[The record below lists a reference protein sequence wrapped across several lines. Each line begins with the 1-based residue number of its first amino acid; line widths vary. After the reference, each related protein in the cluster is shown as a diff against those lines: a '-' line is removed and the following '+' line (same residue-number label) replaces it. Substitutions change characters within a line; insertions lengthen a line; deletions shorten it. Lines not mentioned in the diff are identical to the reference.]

1 MKKIFLLLWFVLL
14 GLFEVQAYQFEKNG
28 IYYDIVNG
36 KAVVVSGDV
45 SYSGD
50 VVIPETVEY
59 DGQHYVVDSIGE
71 WAFNSCS
78 GLMSVKLPEK
88 LRAIGSL
95 AFTDCYGLT
104 SISFPVSLKVIGSG
118 AFQNCEGLTSVVFP
132 EGLTAVGDG
141 AFYGCDKLDSLSFP
155 ASMKMINWTAFCT
168 HRGNYGNSCSCE
180 HIRYVDVKD
189 LHTWMNSVRY
199 IGREQNPGFHL
210 YFPKAHLYIGGK
222 LLTHVVIPGD
232 VTEIKPYTFSGM
244 DCIKTVSM
252 QKGVENVGILAF
264 SGCRNLSSVSFSE
277 GLKEIS
283 SNAFKNCASL
293 SSVFFS
299 EGLEKIDNYAF
310 ENCGSLTSVA
320 FPEGLTGIE
329 DAAFYGCD
337 KLDSLS
343 FPASMKTINWT
354 AFCTHRGNYGDS
366 CSCEHIRYVN
376 VKDLHTWINSVRY
389 VKLEYGSPHLYF
401 PKAHLYMGGKLLT
414 HVVIPGDVTEIKPYT
429 FSGMD
434 CIKTVSMQKGVENV
448 GILAFSGCRNLSSV
462 SFSEGLKE
470 ISSNAFKNCASL
482 SSVFFSEGL
491 EKIDNYAFENCGS
504 LTSVAFPEGLTGI
517 EDAAFYGCDKL
528 DSLSFPAS
536 MKTINWTAFCTHRGN
551 YGDSCSCEHIR
562 YVNVKDLHTWI
573 NSVRYVKLEYG
584 SPHLYFPKA
593 HLYMGGKLL
602 THVVIPDDIAEVKPY
617 TFSGMDSIRTVSM
630 QKGVENVGK
639 QVFSGCRNLS
649 FVSFSDGF
657 EEIGE
662 YAFNG
667 CNSLHSVKLP
677 ASIKK
682 LGYSAFNDQGV
693 EIELY
698 ALVPPI
704 GGSSSLGDNLVYVP
718 ESSIEA
724 YRTAWSD
731 KVNDILCLGRQHDWD
746 VTVEAEDKSSA
757 VLQAVGGV
765 SDNEAARNVVRLKVS
780 GTVNSY
786 DFMVMRNKMTCLR
799 ELDLTDAHV
808 VYNPYEH
815 YQGYHSWNDSLPDYA
830 FYRKDLRVCRLPQ
843 NIVYIGRN
851 AFSRCSRLTD
861 MDIPE
866 KVQEIG
872 DAAFEGCNRL
882 ENVKFSEGLEF
893 IRSEAFAECALH
905 DTIIFPRTLKHI
917 SYSAFRSN
925 GLRAVKFP
933 TGLEQIEGAA
943 FSYCSGLS
951 EVRFP
956 SSILNVGSDA
966 FGNCDNIKDV
976 YTYIID
982 PLQLDQTTFSA
993 EVFKNATLHVPETAQ
1008 NNYYWD
1014 TQWSQFPSIVMF
1026 NEPYEYFYL
1035 NKDLVIDEETPRL
1048 EGGTIFGIGEVQ
1060 GPDADLNPGSGLVV
1074 EGSESQD
1081 LGDVHLKDDG
1091 NGNGASVIGQGNKD
1105 GHCNINAKNLHID
1118 IQVEANRWYFFCFP
1132 YPIDK
1137 KNIKYDGSYV
1147 LRWYDGAERAQHGRG
1162 GWKDWTAD
1170 KLTAGVGYIFQGS
1183 QSGTLTFQ
1191 VPDAKFDG
1199 DNRDILLQ
1207 SHGAD
1212 EVQDAGWNFVGNPYT
1227 SYFDLQDLGYD
1238 YPVTIWNGWSYEA
1251 YNPQDDDYV
1260 LYPYQAFF
1268 VQKPNAEDGIT
1279 FHAAHRKTKLQ
1290 SEAARRANVAPRR
1303 MRRAAG
1309 VERRLVNLTLSDGK
1323 VTDKTRVVFNAR
1335 KREAYEVG
1343 CDAAKFMAEGVPQ
1356 LYSLDG
1362 QGVKYA
1368 INERPEGNGVVSLG
1382 YEVQAAGNYTIGLTR
1397 ADVGVMLKD
1406 KLTGAS
1412 HDFSEGDYMFSS
1424 EAGTFHDRFLL
1435 VKSAS
1440 ATGVNG
1446 VFAAG
1451 EAVVDVENGTIAVSG
1466 SDGLRTTVTALSG
1479 ILMGTIDGNG
1489 CLDVRPGVYVVNV
1502 GGQARKVVVR

>member
-1 MKKIFLLLWFVLL
+1 MDTLSFL
-14 GLFEVQAYQFEKNG
+14 GRM
-28 IYYDIVNG
+28 
-36 KAVVVSGDV
+36 
-45 SYSGD
+45 
-50 VVIPETVEY
+50 
-59 DGQHYVVDSIGE
+59 DSIN
-71 WAFNSCS
+71 WN
-78 GLMSVKLPEK
+78 
-88 LRAIGSL
+88 
-95 AFTDCYGLT
+95 AFTD
-104 SISFPVSLKVIGSG
+104 
-118 AFQNCEGLTSVVFP
+118 
-132 EGLTAVGDG
+132 
-141 AFYGCDKLDSLSFP
+141 
-155 ASMKMINWTAFCT
+155 
-168 HRGNYGNSCSCE
+168 GNSANQN
-180 HIRYVDVKD
+180 IKRVYIND
-189 LHTWMNSVRY
+189 LSTWLNSQRY
-199 IGREQNPGFHL
+199 IDIKIVGYEALSAPEAVL
-210 YFPKAHLYIGGK
+210 YLDGK
-222 LLTHVVIPGD
+222 LLTDMVVPEG
-232 VTEIKPYTFSGM
+232 VKEIKPYTFYGM
-244 DCIKTVSM
+244 DSIRSVTLPKT
-252 QKGVENVGILAF
+252 
-264 SGCRNLSSVSFSE
+264 
-277 GLKEIS
+277 LKNIAKS
-283 SNAFKNCASL
+283 
-293 SSVFFS
+293 
-299 EGLEKIDNYAF
+299 AF
-310 ENCGSLTSVA
+310 ENCVSLTSVA

-376 VKDLHTWINSVRY
+376 VKDLHTWINSERWNY
-389 VKLEYGSPHLYF
+389 REYDSHTFFPHAQLY
-401 PKAHLYMGGKLLT
+401 LDGTLLT
-414 HVVIPGDVTEIKPYT
+414 KIVVPEGVEEIKSNT
-429 FSGMD
+429 F
-434 CIKTVSMQKGVENV
+434 
-448 GILAFSGCRNLSSV
+448 
-462 SFSEGLKE
+462 
-470 ISSNAFKNCASL
+470 
-482 SSVFFSEGL
+482 
-491 EKIDNYAFENCGS
+491 CG
-504 LTSVAFPEGLTGI
+504 
-517 EDAAFYGCDKL
+517 L
-528 DSLSFPAS
+528 DSLV
-536 MKTINWTAFCTHRGN
+536 
-551 YGDSCSCEHIR
+551 Y
-562 YVNVKDLHTWI
+562 
-573 NSVRYVKLEYG
+573 
-584 SPHLYFPKA
+584 
-593 HLYMGGKLL
+593 
-602 THVVIPDDIAEVKPY
+602 
-617 TFSGMDSIRTVSM
+617 
-630 QKGVENVGK
+630 
-639 QVFSGCRNLS
+639 
-649 FVSFSDGF
+649 
-657 EEIGE
+657 
-662 YAFNG
+662 
-667 CNSLHSVKLP
+667 VKLP

-682 LGYSAFNDQGV
+682 LGHSIFNDQGV
-693 EIELY
+693 DVDLY
-698 ALVPPI
+698 ALVPPQ
-704 GGSSSLGDNLVYVP
+704 LEGDNPFGENLVYVP

-882 ENVKFSEGLEF
+882 ENVKFSERLEF

-956 SSILNVGSDA
+956 SSVLNVGSDA

-982 PLQLDQTTFSA
+982 PLELDQTTFSA

-1048 EGGTIFGIGEVQ
+1048 EGDTIFGTGEVQ

-1268 VQKPNAEDGIT
+1268 VQKPNAEDAIT

-1303 MRRAAG
+1303 IRRAAG

-1335 KREAYEVG
+1335 RREAYEVG

-1362 QGVKYA
+1362 QSVKYA

-1382 YEVQAAGNYTIGLTR
+1382 YEVQVAGNYTIGLTR

-1424 EAGTFHDRFLL
+1424 EVGTFHDRFLL

-1466 SDGLRTTVTALSG
+1466 ADGLRTTVTALSG
-1479 ILMGTIDGNG
+1479 ILMGIIDGNG
-1489 CLDVRPGVYVVNV
+1489 SLDVRPGVYVVNV

>member
-14 GLFEVQAYQFEKNG
+14 GLSKVQAYQFEKNG

-36 KAVVVSGDV
+36 KAVVVSGGSV
-45 SYSGD
+45 MYSGD
-50 VVIPETVEY
+50 VVIPETVEFG
-59 DGQHYVVDSIGE
+59 GQHYVVDSIGE
-71 WAFNSCS
+71 WAFNACS

-88 LRAIGSL
+88 LRVIGRL
-95 AFTDCYGLT
+95 AFVDCYGLT
-104 SISFPVSLKVIGSG
+104 SISFPASLKVIGDG
-118 AFQNCEGLTSVVFP
+118 AFQNCDGLTSLSFPEGMTQIGDGAFQRCGRLETLFFPSTMKSIDWGVFCESHENEYGGGECTCDSIRRIEIKGIATWFNSNRFTERNHHVAAPYADLYVNGDLLTDIVLPDTMARIRPALFYGCKKLHSVVFP
-132 EGLTAVGDG
+132 NNL
-141 AFYGCDKLDSLSFP
+141 K
-155 ASMKMINWTAFCT
+155 
-168 HRGNYGNSCSCE
+168 
-180 HIRYVDVKD
+180 
-189 LHTWMNSVRY
+189 
-199 IGREQNPGFHL
+199 
-210 YFPKAHLYIGGK
+210 
-222 LLTHVVIPGD
+222 VID
-232 VTEIKPYTFSGM
+232 
-244 DCIKTVSM
+244 DC
-252 QKGVENVGILAF
+252 
-264 SGCRNLSSVSFSE
+264 
-277 GLKEIS
+277 
-283 SNAFKNCASL
+283 
-293 SSVFFS
+293 
-299 EGLEKIDNYAF
+299 AF
-310 ENCGSLTSVA
+310 ENCTGIENLELPQGLDSIKSSAFSRCKGVKYVNLPQELKYIGMMAFGSCTELISVSFPNKLENIAYGAFESCKSLQSVVLPEGLKSIESCAFQNCISLTSVKLPSTLRFIGDCA
-320 FPEGLTGIE
+320 FNQ
-329 DAAFYGCD
+329 C
-337 KLDSLS
+337 
-343 FPASMKTINWT
+343 
-354 AFCTHRGNYGDS
+354 
-366 CSCEHIRYVN
+366 
-376 VKDLHTWINSVRY
+376 
-389 VKLEYGSPHLYF
+389 
-401 PKAHLYMGGKLLT
+401 
-414 HVVIPGDVTEIKPYT
+414 
-429 FSGMD
+429 
-434 CIKTVSMQKGVENV
+434 NV
-448 GILAFSGCRNLSSV
+448 G
-462 SFSEGLKE
+462 
-470 ISSNAFKNCASL
+470 
-482 SSVFFSEGL
+482 
-491 EKIDNYAFENCGS
+491 FE
-504 LTSVAFPEGLTGI
+504 F
-517 EDAAFYGCDKL
+517 
-528 DSLSFPAS
+528 
-536 MKTINWTAFCTHRGN
+536 
-551 YGDSCSCEHIR
+551 
-562 YVNVKDLHTWI
+562 
-573 NSVRYVKLEYG
+573 
-584 SPHLYFPKA
+584 
-593 HLYMGGKLL
+593 
-602 THVVIPDDIAEVKPY
+602 
-617 TFSGMDSIRTVSM
+617 
-630 QKGVENVGK
+630 
-639 QVFSGCRNLS
+639 
-649 FVSFSDGF
+649 
-657 EEIGE
+657 
-662 YAFNG
+662 
-667 CNSLHSVKLP
+667 
-677 ASIKK
+677 ASI
-682 LGYSAFNDQGV
+682 
-693 EIELY
+693 
-698 ALVPPI
+698 VPPTI
-704 GGSSSLGDNLVYVP
+704 EGMNPLGDEDNLLYVP
-718 ESSIEA
+718 EEGIEA

-731 KVNDILCLGRQHDWD
+731 KVNDILCLERQHDWD
-746 VTVEAEDKSSA
+746 VMVEAEEKSSA

-786 DFMVMRNKMTCLR
+786 DFMVMRNKMTSLR

-830 FYRKDLRVCRLPQ
+830 FYRKELRVCKLPQ
-843 NIVYIGRN
+843 SITYIGQS
-851 AFSRCSRLTD
+851 AFSECRKLTG

-872 DAAFEGCNRL
+872 YAAFTGCNCL
-882 ENVKFSEGLEF
+882 KEVEFHEGLERIGSDGF
-893 IRSEAFAECALH
+893 SNCALQ
-905 DTIIFPRTLKHI
+905 DTIVFPQTLKHI
-917 SYSAFRSN
+917 SYNAFGMN
-925 GLRAVKFP
+925 GSLKAVKFP
-933 TGLEQIEGAA
+933 VGLESIESSA
-943 FSYCSGLS
+943 FNNCSGLS

-956 SSILNVGSDA
+956 ASVLSVGSDA
-966 FGNCDNIKDV
+966 FMMCDNIKDV

-993 EVFKNATLHVPETAQ
+993 EVFKNAMLHVPETAQ

-1048 EGGTIFGIGEVQ
+1048 EGDTISGTGEVQ

-1091 NGNGASVIGQGNKD
+1091 NGNGASVIGQGDKD

-1162 GWKDWTAD
+1162 GWKDWAAG

-1199 DNRDILLQ
+1199 ENRDILLQ

-1412 HDFSEGDYMFSS
+1412 HDFSEGDYVFSS

-1466 SDGLRTTVTALSG
+1466 AAGLRTTVTALSG
-1479 ILMGTIDGNG
+1479 ILMGIIDGNG
-1489 CLDVRPGVYVVNV
+1489 SLDVRPGVYVVNV

>member
-320 FPEGLTGIE
+320 FPEGLTEIE
-329 DAAFYGCD
+329 ERAFYGCD

-343 FPASMKTINWT
+343 FPASMKAINWT
-354 AFCTHRGNYGDS
+354 AFCTY
-366 CSCEHIRYVN
+366 
-376 VKDLHTWINSVRY
+376 
-389 VKLEYGSPHLYF
+389 
-401 PKAHLYMGGKLLT
+401 
-414 HVVIPGDVTEIKPYT
+414 
-429 FSGMD
+429 
-434 CIKTVSMQKGVENV
+434 
-448 GILAFSGCRNLSSV
+448 
-462 SFSEGLKE
+462 
-470 ISSNAFKNCASL
+470 
-482 SSVFFSEGL
+482 
-491 EKIDNYAFENCGS
+491 
-504 LTSVAFPEGLTGI
+504 
-517 EDAAFYGCDKL
+517 
-528 DSLSFPAS
+528 
-536 MKTINWTAFCTHRGN
+536 RGN

-718 ESSIEA
+718 ESCIEA

-731 KVNDILCLGRQHDWD
+731 KVNDILCLGRQHDWN

-830 FYRKDLRVCRLPQ
+830 FYRKDLRVCRLPK

-956 SSILNVGSDA
+956 SSVLNVGNDA

-982 PLQLDQTTFSA
+982 PLELDQTTFSA

-1014 TQWSQFPSIVMF
+1014 TQWSQFRSLVEF

-1048 EGGTIFGIGEVQ
+1048 EGDTIPGTSEVQ

-1137 KNIKYDGSYV
+1137 KNVKYAGSYV

-1268 VQKPNAEDGIT
+1268 VQKPNAEDAIT

-1290 SEAARRANVAPRR
+1290 SEAARRVNVAPRR

-1382 YEVQAAGNYTIGLTR
+1382 YEVQVAGNYTIGLTR

-1412 HDFSEGDYMFSS
+1412 HDFSEGDYAFFS

-1466 SDGLRTTVTALSG
+1466 ADGLRTTVTALSG

>member
-14 GLFEVQAYQFEKNG
+14 GLSKVQAYQFEKNG

-36 KAVVVSGDV
+36 KAVVVSGGSV
-45 SYSGD
+45 MYSGD
-50 VVIPETVEY
+50 VVIPETVEFG
-59 DGQHYVVDSIGE
+59 GQHYVVDSIGE
-71 WAFNSCS
+71 WAFNACS

-88 LRAIGSL
+88 LRVIGRL
-95 AFTDCYGLT
+95 AFVDCYGLT
-104 SISFPVSLKVIGSG
+104 SISFPASLKVIGDG
-118 AFQNCEGLTSVVFP
+118 AFQNCDGLTSLSFPEGMTQIGDGAFQRCGRLETLFFPSTMKSIDWGVFCESHENEYGGGECTCDSIRRIEIKGIATWFNSNRFTERNHHVAAPYADLYVNGDLLTDIVLPDTMARIRPALFYGCKKLHSVVFP
-132 EGLTAVGDG
+132 NNLKVIDDC
-141 AFYGCDKLDSLSFP
+141 AFENCTGIENLELPQGLDSIKS
-155 ASMKMINWTAFCT
+155 SAFSRCK
-168 HRGNYGNSCSCE
+168 GVK
-180 HIRYVDVKD
+180 YVNLPQELK
-189 LHTWMNSVRY
+189 Y
-199 IGREQNPGFHL
+199 IGMMAFGSC
-210 YFPKAHLYIGGK
+210 
-222 LLTHVVIPGD
+222 
-232 VTEIKPYTFSGM
+232 TELI
-244 DCIKTVSM
+244 
-252 QKGVENVGILAF
+252 
-264 SGCRNLSSVSFSE
+264 SVSFPNKLENIAYGAFESCKSLQSVVLSE
-277 GLKEIS
+277 GLKSIES
-283 SNAFKNCASL
+283 CAFQNC
-293 SSVFFS
+293 
-299 EGLEKIDNYAF
+299 I
-310 ENCGSLTSVA
+310 SLTSVKLPSTLRFIGDCA
-320 FPEGLTGIE
+320 FNQ
-329 DAAFYGCD
+329 C
-337 KLDSLS
+337 
-343 FPASMKTINWT
+343 
-354 AFCTHRGNYGDS
+354 
-366 CSCEHIRYVN
+366 
-376 VKDLHTWINSVRY
+376 
-389 VKLEYGSPHLYF
+389 
-401 PKAHLYMGGKLLT
+401 
-414 HVVIPGDVTEIKPYT
+414 
-429 FSGMD
+429 
-434 CIKTVSMQKGVENV
+434 NV
-448 GILAFSGCRNLSSV
+448 G
-462 SFSEGLKE
+462 
-470 ISSNAFKNCASL
+470 
-482 SSVFFSEGL
+482 
-491 EKIDNYAFENCGS
+491 FE
-504 LTSVAFPEGLTGI
+504 F
-517 EDAAFYGCDKL
+517 
-528 DSLSFPAS
+528 
-536 MKTINWTAFCTHRGN
+536 
-551 YGDSCSCEHIR
+551 
-562 YVNVKDLHTWI
+562 
-573 NSVRYVKLEYG
+573 
-584 SPHLYFPKA
+584 
-593 HLYMGGKLL
+593 
-602 THVVIPDDIAEVKPY
+602 
-617 TFSGMDSIRTVSM
+617 
-630 QKGVENVGK
+630 
-639 QVFSGCRNLS
+639 
-649 FVSFSDGF
+649 
-657 EEIGE
+657 
-662 YAFNG
+662 
-667 CNSLHSVKLP
+667 
-677 ASIKK
+677 ASI
-682 LGYSAFNDQGV
+682 
-693 EIELY
+693 
-698 ALVPPI
+698 VPPTI
-704 GGSSSLGDNLVYVP
+704 EGMNPLGDEDNLLYVP
-718 ESSIEA
+718 EEGIEA

-731 KVNDILCLGRQHDWD
+731 KVNDILCLERQHDWD
-746 VTVEAEDKSSA
+746 VMVEAEEKSSA

-786 DFMVMRNKMTCLR
+786 DFMVMRNKMTSLR

-830 FYRKDLRVCRLPQ
+830 FYRKELRVCKLPQ
-843 NIVYIGRN
+843 SITYIGQS
-851 AFSRCSRLTD
+851 AFSECRKLTG

-872 DAAFEGCNRL
+872 YAAFTGCNCL
-882 ENVKFSEGLEF
+882 KEVEFHEGLER
-893 IRSEAFAECALH
+893 IGSEGFSNCALQ
-905 DTIIFPRTLKHI
+905 DTIVFPQTLKHI
-917 SYSAFRSN
+917 SYNAFGMN
-925 GLRAVKFP
+925 GSLKAVKFP
-933 TGLEQIEGAA
+933 VGLESIESSA
-943 FSYCSGLS
+943 FNNCSGLS

-956 SSILNVGSDA
+956 ASVLSVGSDA
-966 FGNCDNIKDV
+966 FMMCDNIKDV

-993 EVFKNATLHVPETAQ
+993 EVFKNAMLHVPETAQ

-1048 EGGTIFGIGEVQ
+1048 EGDTISGTGEVQ

-1091 NGNGASVIGQGNKD
+1091 NGNGASVIGQGDKD

-1162 GWKDWTAD
+1162 GWKDWAAG

-1199 DNRDILLQ
+1199 ENRDILLQ

-1412 HDFSEGDYMFSS
+1412 HDFSEGDYVFSS

-1466 SDGLRTTVTALSG
+1466 AAGLRTTVTALSG
-1479 ILMGTIDGNG
+1479 ILMGIIDGNG
-1489 CLDVRPGVYVVNV
+1489 SLDVRPGVYVVNV

>member
-1 MKKIFLLLWFVLL
+1 MTSLSFPEGITQIGDGAFQRCGRLETLFFPSTMKSIDWGVFCESHENEYGGGECTCDSIRRIEIKGIATWFNSNRFTERNHHVAAPYADLYVNGDLLT
-14 GLFEVQAYQFEKNG
+14 
-28 IYYDIVNG
+28 DIVLPDTMARIRPALFYG
-36 KAVVVSGDV
+36 CKKLHSVVFPNNLKVIDDCAFENCTGIENLELPQGLDCIKSSAFSRCKGVKYVNLPQELKYIGMMAFGSCTELISVSFPNKLENIAYGAFE
-45 SYSGD
+45 SCKSLQS
-50 VVIPETVEY
+50 VVLPE
-59 DGQHYVVDSIGE
+59 GLKSIE
-71 WAFNSCS
+71 SCAFQNCIS
-78 GLMSVKLPEK
+78 LTSVKLPST
-88 LRAIGSL
+88 LRFIDDC
-95 AFTDCYGLT
+95 AFNQC
-104 SISFPVSLKVIGSG
+104 
-118 AFQNCEGLTSVVFP
+118 
-132 EGLTAVGDG
+132 
-141 AFYGCDKLDSLSFP
+141 
-155 ASMKMINWTAFCT
+155 
-168 HRGNYGNSCSCE
+168 
-180 HIRYVDVKD
+180 
-189 LHTWMNSVRY
+189 
-199 IGREQNPGFHL
+199 
-210 YFPKAHLYIGGK
+210 
-222 LLTHVVIPGD
+222 
-232 VTEIKPYTFSGM
+232 
-244 DCIKTVSM
+244 
-252 QKGVENVGILAF
+252 NVG
-264 SGCRNLSSVSFSE
+264 
-277 GLKEIS
+277 
-283 SNAFKNCASL
+283 
-293 SSVFFS
+293 
-299 EGLEKIDNYAF
+299 F
-310 ENCGSLTSVA
+310 E
-320 FPEGLTGIE
+320 F
-329 DAAFYGCD
+329 
-337 KLDSLS
+337 
-343 FPASMKTINWT
+343 
-354 AFCTHRGNYGDS
+354 
-366 CSCEHIRYVN
+366 
-376 VKDLHTWINSVRY
+376 
-389 VKLEYGSPHLYF
+389 
-401 PKAHLYMGGKLLT
+401 
-414 HVVIPGDVTEIKPYT
+414 
-429 FSGMD
+429 
-434 CIKTVSMQKGVENV
+434 
-448 GILAFSGCRNLSSV
+448 
-462 SFSEGLKE
+462 
-470 ISSNAFKNCASL
+470 
-482 SSVFFSEGL
+482 
-491 EKIDNYAFENCGS
+491 
-504 LTSVAFPEGLTGI
+504 
-517 EDAAFYGCDKL
+517 
-528 DSLSFPAS
+528 
-536 MKTINWTAFCTHRGN
+536 
-551 YGDSCSCEHIR
+551 
-562 YVNVKDLHTWI
+562 
-573 NSVRYVKLEYG
+573 
-584 SPHLYFPKA
+584 
-593 HLYMGGKLL
+593 
-602 THVVIPDDIAEVKPY
+602 
-617 TFSGMDSIRTVSM
+617 
-630 QKGVENVGK
+630 
-639 QVFSGCRNLS
+639 
-649 FVSFSDGF
+649 
-657 EEIGE
+657 
-662 YAFNG
+662 
-667 CNSLHSVKLP
+667 
-677 ASIKK
+677 ASI
-682 LGYSAFNDQGV
+682 
-693 EIELY
+693 
-698 ALVPPI
+698 VPPTI
-704 GGSSSLGDNLVYVP
+704 EGMNPLGDEDNLLYVP
-718 ESSIEA
+718 EEGIEA

-731 KVNDILCLGRQHDWD
+731 KVNDILCLERQHDWD
-746 VTVEAEDKSSA
+746 VTVEAEEKSSA

-786 DFMVMRNKMTCLR
+786 DFMVMRNKMTSLR

-815 YQGYHSWNDSLPDYA
+815 YQDCHSWNDSLPDYA
-830 FYRKDLRVCRLPQ
+830 FYRKELRVCKLPKS
-843 NIVYIGRN
+843 VTYIGQY
-851 AFSRCSRLTD
+851 AFSECRKLTN

-872 DAAFEGCNRL
+872 GYAFYGCNQL
-882 ENVKFSEGLEF
+882 KEVGFQEGLER
-893 IRSEAFAECALH
+893 IGSDAFSNCALQ
-905 DTIIFPRTLKHI
+905 DTIVFPQTLKHI
-917 SYSAFRSN
+917 SYNAFGMN
-925 GLRAVKFP
+925 GNLKAVKFP
-933 TGLEQIEGAA
+933 VGLEYIEGSA
-943 FSYCSGLS
+943 FNNCSGLS

-956 SSILNVGSDA
+956 ASVLSVGSAA
-966 FGNCDNIKDV
+966 FEYCNSIKDV

-1014 TQWSQFPSIVMF
+1014 TQWSQFPSIVTF

-1048 EGGTIFGIGEVQ
+1048 EGDTIPGTGEVQ

-1091 NGNGASVIGQGNKD
+1091 NGNGASVIGQGDKD

-1162 GWKDWTAD
+1162 GWKDWAAG

-1199 DNRDILLQ
+1199 ENRDILLQ

-1335 KREAYEVG
+1335 KRETYEVG

-1412 HDFSEGDYMFSS
+1412 HDFSEGDYVFSS

-1466 SDGLRTTVTALSG
+1466 ADGLRTTVTALSG
-1479 ILMGTIDGNG
+1479 ILMGIIDGNG
-1489 CLDVRPGVYVVNV
+1489 SLDVRPGVYVVNV

>member
-14 GLFEVQAYQFEKNG
+14 GLSKVQAYEFEKNG

-36 KAVVVSGDV
+36 KAVVVSGGSV
-45 SYSGD
+45 MYSGD
-50 VVIPETVEY
+50 VVIPETVEFG
-59 DGQHYVVDSIGE
+59 GQHYVVDSIGE
-71 WAFNSCS
+71 WAFNACS

-88 LRAIGSL
+88 LRVIGRL
-95 AFTDCYGLT
+95 AFVDCYGLT
-104 SISFPVSLKVIGSG
+104 SISFPASLKVIGDG
-118 AFQNCEGLTSVVFP
+118 AFNVCTGIENLELPQGLDSIKSSAFSGCKRLKDMHLPQELKYIGMGAFGGCEELISVSFPRKLENIAYGAFDGCKSLTSVIFP
-132 EGLTAVGDG
+132 EGLKTIGDY
-141 AFYGCDKLDSLSFP
+141 AFANCDKLDSLSFP
-155 ASMKMINWTAFCT
+155 ASLNTINWNAFCT
-168 HRGNYGNSCSCE
+168 HWSYDSPCCCE

-189 LHTWMNSVRY
+189 LHTWVNSDCRY
-199 IGREQNPGFHL
+199 DTYDRVYL
-210 YFPKAHLYIGGK
+210 PKAQLYLDGT
-222 LLTHVVIPGD
+222 LLTEAVIPEG
-232 VTEIKPYTFSGM
+232 VEEIKPYTF
-244 DCIKTVSM
+244 
-252 QKGVENVGILAF
+252 
-264 SGCRNLSSVSFSE
+264 
-277 GLKEIS
+277 
-283 SNAFKNCASL
+283 
-293 SSVFFS
+293 
-299 EGLEKIDNYAF
+299 Y
-310 ENCGSLTSVA
+310 
-320 FPEGLTGIE
+320 
-329 DAAFYGCD
+329 
-337 KLDSLS
+337 
-343 FPASMKTINWT
+343 
-354 AFCTHRGNYGDS
+354 
-366 CSCEHIRYVN
+366 
-376 VKDLHTWINSVRY
+376 
-389 VKLEYGSPHLYF
+389 
-401 PKAHLYMGGKLLT
+401 
-414 HVVIPGDVTEIKPYT
+414 
-429 FSGMD
+429 
-434 CIKTVSMQKGVENV
+434 
-448 GILAFSGCRNLSSV
+448 
-462 SFSEGLKE
+462 
-470 ISSNAFKNCASL
+470 
-482 SSVFFSEGL
+482 
-491 EKIDNYAFENCGS
+491 
-504 LTSVAFPEGLTGI
+504 
-517 EDAAFYGCDKL
+517 
-528 DSLSFPAS
+528 
-536 MKTINWTAFCTHRGN
+536 
-551 YGDSCSCEHIR
+551 
-562 YVNVKDLHTWI
+562 
-573 NSVRYVKLEYG
+573 
-584 SPHLYFPKA
+584 
-593 HLYMGGKLL
+593 
-602 THVVIPDDIAEVKPY
+602 
-617 TFSGMDSIRTVSM
+617 GMDSLALVRLPTSIN
-630 QKGVENVGK
+630 K
-639 QVFSGCRNLS
+639 
-649 FVSFSDGF
+649 
-657 EEIGE
+657 IGMF
-662 YAFNG
+662 AFN
-667 CNSLHSVKLP
+667 
-677 ASIKK
+677 A
-682 LGYSAFNDQGV
+682 QGV
-693 EIELY
+693 EFELY
-698 ALVPPI
+698 ALVPPQRE
-704 GGSSSLGDNLVYVP
+704 SSSLGENLVYVP
-718 ESSIEA
+718 ESCIEV

-731 KVNDILCLGRQHDWD
+731 KVNDILCLERQHDWD
-746 VTVEAEDKSSA
+746 VTVEAEEKSSA

-830 FYRKDLRVCRLPQ
+830 FYQKNLRICKLPK
-843 NIVYIGRN
+843 NIVYIGQYALGECRN
-851 AFSRCSRLTD
+851 LTN
-861 MDIPE
+861 MDIP
-866 KVQEIG
+866 KSVQGIGNYAFGNCGKLKDVEFHNGLEWIG
-872 DAAFEGCNRL
+872 DYSFGY
-882 ENVKFSEGLEF
+882 
-893 IRSEAFAECALH
+893 CALH
-905 DTIIFPRTLKHI
+905 DTIVFPQTLKRVL
-917 SYSAFRSN
+917 SGAFQDNSN
-925 GLRAVKFP
+925 LK
-933 TGLEQIEGAA
+933 
-943 FSYCSGLS
+943 S
-951 EVRFP
+951 VRFP
-956 SSILNVGSDA
+956 IGLEYISSYA
-966 FGNCDNIKDV
+966 FGGCYGMSEIRFPASVLSVGGEAFRGCDSIRDV

-982 PLQLDQTTFSA
+982 PFDLDQNTFTA
-993 EVFKNATLHVPETAQ
+993 DVFLKATLHVPETAQ
-1008 NNYYWD
+1008 DNYYWN
-1014 TQWSQFPSIVMF
+1014 TQWSQFQGRLVTF

-1035 NKDLVIDEETPRL
+1035 NKDLVIYEETPRL
-1048 EGGTIFGIGEVQ
+1048 EGDTIPGIGEVQ

-1091 NGNGASVIGQGNKD
+1091 NGNGASVIGQGDKD

-1137 KNIKYDGSYV
+1137 KNIKYAGSYV

-1162 GWKDWTAD
+1162 GWKDWAAG

-1199 DNRDILLQ
+1199 ENRDILLQ

-1335 KREAYEVG
+1335 KRETYEVG

-1412 HDFSEGDYMFSS
+1412 HDFSEGDYVFSS

-1466 SDGLRTTVTALSG
+1466 AAGLRTTVTALSG
-1479 ILMGTIDGNG
+1479 ILMGIIDGNG
-1489 CLDVRPGVYVVNV
+1489 SLDVRPGVYVVNV

>member
-14 GLFEVQAYQFEKNG
+14 GLSEVQAYEFEKNG
-28 IYYDIVNG
+28 IYYDIVKG
-36 KAVVVSGDV
+36 KAVVVTGDV
-45 SYSGD
+45 GYSGD
-50 VVIPETVEY
+50 VVIPDSVEY
-59 DGQHYVVDSIGE
+59 YGHYYVVDSIGE
-71 WAFNSCS
+71 WAFNACS
-78 GLMSVKLPEK
+78 GVMSVKLPEK
-88 LRAIGSL
+88 LRVIGRL
-95 AFTDCYGLT
+95 AFVDCYGLT
-104 SISFPVSLKVIGSG
+104 SISFPASLKVIGDG
-118 AFQNCEGLTSVVFP
+118 AFQNCDGLTSLSFPEGITQIGDGAFQRCGRLETLFFPSTMKSIDWGVFCESHENKYGGECTCDSIRRIEVRDIATWFNSNRFTERNHHVAAPYADLYVSGDLLTDIVLPDTMTRIRPALFYGCKKLHSVVFP
-132 EGLTAVGDG
+132 KNL
-141 AFYGCDKLDSLSFP
+141 K
-155 ASMKMINWTAFCT
+155 
-168 HRGNYGNSCSCE
+168 
-180 HIRYVDVKD
+180 
-189 LHTWMNSVRY
+189 
-199 IGREQNPGFHL
+199 
-210 YFPKAHLYIGGK
+210 
-222 LLTHVVIPGD
+222 VID
-232 VTEIKPYTFSGM
+232 DY
-244 DCIKTVSM
+244 
-252 QKGVENVGILAF
+252 AF
-264 SGCRNLSSVSFSE
+264 S
-277 GLKEIS
+277 
-283 SNAFKNCASL
+283 
-293 SSVFFS
+293 
-299 EGLEKIDNYAF
+299 
-310 ENCGSLTSVA
+310 
-320 FPEGLTGIE
+320 
-329 DAAFYGCD
+329 GCD

-354 AFCTHRGNYGDS
+354 AFCTYRGYGDS
-366 CSCEHIRYVN
+366 CSCEHIRYVD

-389 VKLEYGSPHLYF
+389 IGREHDPGFHLYF

-414 HVVIPGDVTEIKPYT
+414 HVVIPGDVTE
-429 FSGMD
+429 
-434 CIKTVSMQKGVENV
+434 
-448 GILAFSGCRNLSSV
+448 
-462 SFSEGLKE
+462 
-470 ISSNAFKNCASL
+470 
-482 SSVFFSEGL
+482 
-491 EKIDNYAFENCGS
+491 
-504 LTSVAFPEGLTGI
+504 
-517 EDAAFYGCDKL
+517 
-528 DSLSFPAS
+528 
-536 MKTINWTAFCTHRGN
+536 
-551 YGDSCSCEHIR
+551 
-562 YVNVKDLHTWI
+562 
-573 NSVRYVKLEYG
+573 
-584 SPHLYFPKA
+584 
-593 HLYMGGKLL
+593 
-602 THVVIPDDIAEVKPY
+602 VKPY

-639 QVFSGCRNLS
+639 LAFSGCRNLS
-649 FVSFSDGF
+649 SLSFSEGLKEISSYAFENCASLSSVSFSEGLEKIGSYAFENCASLTSVAFLEGLTAVGDGAFYGCDKLDSLSFPTSMKAINWTAFCTHRGGYGDSCSCEHIRYVDVKDLHTWINSVRYVNLEYGSPHLYFPKAHLYMGGKLLTHAVIPGDIAEIKPYTFSRMDSIRTVSMQKGVENVGKLAFSGCRNLSSVTFSEGF

-662 YAFNG
+662 RAFTG
-667 CNSLHSVKLP
+667 CDSLHSVKLP
-677 ASIKK
+677 ASIKE
-682 LGYSAFNDQGV
+682 LGSSAFNDQGV

-698 ALVPPI
+698 ALVPPV

-718 ESSIEA
+718 ESCIEA

-731 KVNDILCLGRQHDWD
+731 KVNDILCLERQHDWD
-746 VTVEAEDKSSA
+746 VMVEAEEKSSA

-786 DFMVMRNKMTCLR
+786 DFMVMRNKMTSLR
-799 ELDLTDAHV
+799 ELDLADAHV

-815 YQGYHSWNDSLPDYA
+815 YQGCHSWNDSLPDYA
-830 FYRKDLRVCRLPQ
+830 FCRKNLRICRLPKS
-843 NIVYIGRN
+843 ITYIGQS
-851 AFSRCSRLTD
+851 AFSECRGLTS

-866 KVQEIG
+866 KVQEVGSYTFYGCSNLEKVDFRDGLKEIGIYAFHGCNLQDTLVFPATLKNVRAGAFGGNSYLRAIKFPVGLEYIG
-872 DAAFEGCNRL
+872 DGAFVGCD
-882 ENVKFSEGLEF
+882 E
-893 IRSEAFAECALH
+893 
-905 DTIIFPRTLKHI
+905 
-917 SYSAFRSN
+917 
-925 GLRAVKFP
+925 
-933 TGLEQIEGAA
+933 
-943 FSYCSGLS
+943 LS

-956 SSILNVGSDA
+956 ASVLNVERDA
-966 FGNCDNIKDV
+966 FRACDYIKDV

-1048 EGGTIFGIGEVQ
+1048 EGDTISGTGEVQ

-1091 NGNGASVIGQGNKD
+1091 NGNGASVIGQGDKD

-1162 GWKDWTAD
+1162 GWKDWAAG

-1199 DNRDILLQ
+1199 ENRDILLQ

-1335 KREAYEVG
+1335 KRETYEVG

-1412 HDFSEGDYMFSS
+1412 HDFSEGDYVFSS

-1466 SDGLRTTVTALSG
+1466 ADGLRTTVTALSG
-1479 ILMGTIDGNG
+1479 ILMGIIDGNG
-1489 CLDVRPGVYVVNV
+1489 SLDVRPGVYVVNV

>member
-14 GLFEVQAYQFEKNG
+14 GLSKVQAYQFEKNG

-36 KAVVVSGDV
+36 KAVVVSGGSV
-45 SYSGD
+45 MYSGD
-50 VVIPETVEY
+50 VVIPETVEFG
-59 DGQHYVVDSIGE
+59 GQHYVVDSIGE
-71 WAFNSCS
+71 WAFNACS

-88 LRAIGSL
+88 LRVIGRL
-95 AFTDCYGLT
+95 AFVDCYGLT
-104 SISFPVSLKVIGSG
+104 SISFPASLKVIGDG
-118 AFQNCEGLTSVVFP
+118 AFQNCDGLTSLSFP
-132 EGLTAVGDG
+132 EGMTQIGDG
-141 AFYGCDKLDSLSFP
+141 AFQRCGRLETLFFPSTMKSIDWGVFCESHENEYGGGECTCDSIRRIEIKGIATWFNSNRFTERNHHVAAPYADLYVNGDLLTDIVLPDTMARIRPALFYGCKKL
-155 ASMKMINWTAFCT
+155 
-168 HRGNYGNSCSCE
+168 H
-180 HIRYVDVKD
+180 
-189 LHTWMNSVRY
+189 SVV
-199 IGREQNPGFHL
+199 FHNNL
-210 YFPKAHLYIGGK
+210 K
-222 LLTHVVIPGD
+222 VID
-232 VTEIKPYTFSGM
+232 
-244 DCIKTVSM
+244 DC
-252 QKGVENVGILAF
+252 
-264 SGCRNLSSVSFSE
+264 
-277 GLKEIS
+277 
-283 SNAFKNCASL
+283 
-293 SSVFFS
+293 
-299 EGLEKIDNYAF
+299 AF
-310 ENCGSLTSVA
+310 ENCTGIENLELPQGLDSIKSSAFSRCKGVKYVNLPQELKYIGMMAFGSCTELISVSFPNKLENIAYGAFESCKSLQSVVLPEGLKSIESCAFQNCISLTSVKLPSTLRFIGDCA
-320 FPEGLTGIE
+320 FNQ
-329 DAAFYGCD
+329 C
-337 KLDSLS
+337 
-343 FPASMKTINWT
+343 
-354 AFCTHRGNYGDS
+354 
-366 CSCEHIRYVN
+366 
-376 VKDLHTWINSVRY
+376 
-389 VKLEYGSPHLYF
+389 
-401 PKAHLYMGGKLLT
+401 
-414 HVVIPGDVTEIKPYT
+414 
-429 FSGMD
+429 
-434 CIKTVSMQKGVENV
+434 NV
-448 GILAFSGCRNLSSV
+448 G
-462 SFSEGLKE
+462 
-470 ISSNAFKNCASL
+470 
-482 SSVFFSEGL
+482 
-491 EKIDNYAFENCGS
+491 FE
-504 LTSVAFPEGLTGI
+504 F
-517 EDAAFYGCDKL
+517 
-528 DSLSFPAS
+528 
-536 MKTINWTAFCTHRGN
+536 
-551 YGDSCSCEHIR
+551 
-562 YVNVKDLHTWI
+562 
-573 NSVRYVKLEYG
+573 
-584 SPHLYFPKA
+584 
-593 HLYMGGKLL
+593 
-602 THVVIPDDIAEVKPY
+602 
-617 TFSGMDSIRTVSM
+617 
-630 QKGVENVGK
+630 
-639 QVFSGCRNLS
+639 
-649 FVSFSDGF
+649 
-657 EEIGE
+657 
-662 YAFNG
+662 
-667 CNSLHSVKLP
+667 
-677 ASIKK
+677 ASI
-682 LGYSAFNDQGV
+682 
-693 EIELY
+693 
-698 ALVPPI
+698 VPPTI
-704 GGSSSLGDNLVYVP
+704 EGMNPLGDEDNLLYVP
-718 ESSIEA
+718 EEGIEA

-731 KVNDILCLGRQHDWD
+731 KVNDILCLERQHDWD
-746 VTVEAEDKSSA
+746 VMVEAEEKSSA

-786 DFMVMRNKMTCLR
+786 DFMVMRNKMTSLR

-830 FYRKDLRVCRLPQ
+830 FYRKELRVCKLPQ
-843 NIVYIGRN
+843 SITYIGQS
-851 AFSRCSRLTD
+851 AFSECRKLTG

-872 DAAFEGCNRL
+872 YAAFTGCNCL
-882 ENVKFSEGLEF
+882 KEVEFHEGLER
-893 IRSEAFAECALH
+893 IGSEGFSNCALQ
-905 DTIIFPRTLKHI
+905 DTIVFPQTLKHI
-917 SYSAFRSN
+917 SYNAFGMN
-925 GLRAVKFP
+925 GSLKAVKFP
-933 TGLEQIEGAA
+933 VGLESIESSA
-943 FSYCSGLS
+943 FNNCSGLS

-956 SSILNVGSDA
+956 ASVLSVGSDA
-966 FGNCDNIKDV
+966 FMMCDNIKDV

-993 EVFKNATLHVPETAQ
+993 EVFKNAMLHVPETAQ

-1048 EGGTIFGIGEVQ
+1048 EGDTISGTGEVQ

-1091 NGNGASVIGQGNKD
+1091 NGNGASVIGQGDKD

-1162 GWKDWTAD
+1162 GWKDWAAG

-1199 DNRDILLQ
+1199 ENRDILLQ

-1251 YNPQDDDYV
+1251 YNHQDDDYV

-1412 HDFSEGDYMFSS
+1412 HDFSEGDYVFSS

-1466 SDGLRTTVTALSG
+1466 AAGLRTTVTALSG
-1479 ILMGTIDGNG
+1479 ILMGIIDGNG
-1489 CLDVRPGVYVVNV
+1489 SLDVRPGVYVVNV

>member
-14 GLFEVQAYQFEKNG
+14 GLSEIQAYQFEKNG

-36 KAVVVSGDV
+36 KAVVVSGGSV
-45 SYSGD
+45 MYSGD
-50 VVIPETVEY
+50 VVIPETVEFG
-59 DGQHYVVDSIGE
+59 GQHYVVDSIGE
-71 WAFNSCS
+71 WAFNACS
-78 GLMSVKLPEK
+78 GVMSVKLPEK
-88 LRAIGSL
+88 LRVIGRL
-95 AFTDCYGLT
+95 AFVDCYGLT
-104 SISFPVSLKVIGSG
+104 SISFPASLKVIGDG
-118 AFQNCEGLTSVVFP
+118 AFQNCDGLTSLSFPEGITQIGDGAFQRCGRLETLFFPSTMKSIDWGVFCESHENEYGGGECTCDSIRRIEIKGIATWFNSNRFTERNHHVAAPYADLYVNGDLLTDIVLPDTMARIRPALFYGCKKLHSVVFP
-132 EGLTAVGDG
+132 NNLKVIDDC
-141 AFYGCDKLDSLSFP
+141 AFENCTGIENLELPQGLDS
-155 ASMKMINWTAFCT
+155 
-168 HRGNYGNSCSCE
+168 
-180 HIRYVDVKD
+180 
-189 LHTWMNSVRY
+189 
-199 IGREQNPGFHL
+199 
-210 YFPKAHLYIGGK
+210 
-222 LLTHVVIPGD
+222 
-232 VTEIKPYTFSGM
+232 IKS
-244 DCIKTVSM
+244 S
-252 QKGVENVGILAF
+252 AF
-264 SGCRNLSSVSFSE
+264 SGCKRLKDMHLPQELKYIGMMAFGSCTELISVSFPNKLENIAYGAFESCKSLQSVVLPE
-277 GLKEIS
+277 GLKSIES
-283 SNAFKNCASL
+283 CAFQNC
-293 SSVFFS
+293 
-299 EGLEKIDNYAF
+299 I
-310 ENCGSLTSVA
+310 SLTSVKLPSTLRFIDDCA
-320 FPEGLTGIE
+320 FNQ
-329 DAAFYGCD
+329 C
-337 KLDSLS
+337 
-343 FPASMKTINWT
+343 
-354 AFCTHRGNYGDS
+354 
-366 CSCEHIRYVN
+366 
-376 VKDLHTWINSVRY
+376 
-389 VKLEYGSPHLYF
+389 
-401 PKAHLYMGGKLLT
+401 
-414 HVVIPGDVTEIKPYT
+414 
-429 FSGMD
+429 
-434 CIKTVSMQKGVENV
+434 NV
-448 GILAFSGCRNLSSV
+448 G
-462 SFSEGLKE
+462 
-470 ISSNAFKNCASL
+470 
-482 SSVFFSEGL
+482 
-491 EKIDNYAFENCGS
+491 FE
-504 LTSVAFPEGLTGI
+504 F
-517 EDAAFYGCDKL
+517 
-528 DSLSFPAS
+528 
-536 MKTINWTAFCTHRGN
+536 
-551 YGDSCSCEHIR
+551 
-562 YVNVKDLHTWI
+562 
-573 NSVRYVKLEYG
+573 
-584 SPHLYFPKA
+584 
-593 HLYMGGKLL
+593 
-602 THVVIPDDIAEVKPY
+602 
-617 TFSGMDSIRTVSM
+617 
-630 QKGVENVGK
+630 
-639 QVFSGCRNLS
+639 
-649 FVSFSDGF
+649 
-657 EEIGE
+657 
-662 YAFNG
+662 
-667 CNSLHSVKLP
+667 
-677 ASIKK
+677 ASI
-682 LGYSAFNDQGV
+682 
-693 EIELY
+693 
-698 ALVPPI
+698 VPPTI
-704 GGSSSLGDNLVYVP
+704 EGMNPLGDEDNLLYVP
-718 ESSIEA
+718 EEGIEA

-731 KVNDILCLGRQHDWD
+731 KVNDILCLERQHDWD
-746 VTVEAEDKSSA
+746 VTVEAEEKSSA

-786 DFMVMRNKMTCLR
+786 DFMVMRNKMTSLR

-815 YQGYHSWNDSLPDYA
+815 YQDCHSWNDSLPDYA
-830 FYRKDLRVCRLPQ
+830 FYRKELRVCKLPKS
-843 NIVYIGRN
+843 VTYIGQY
-851 AFSRCSRLTD
+851 AFSECRKLTN

-872 DAAFEGCNRL
+872 YAAFTGCNRL
-882 ENVKFSEGLEF
+882 KEVEFHEGLERIGNEGF
-893 IRSEAFAECALH
+893 SNCALQ
-905 DTIIFPRTLKHI
+905 DTIVFPQTLKHI
-917 SYSAFRSN
+917 SSNAFRMN
-925 GLRAVKFP
+925 GNLKAVKFP
-933 TGLEQIEGAA
+933 VGLESIESRA
-943 FSYCSGLS
+943 FNNCSGLS

-956 SSILNVGSDA
+956 ASVLSVGSDA
-966 FGNCDNIKDV
+966 FVMCDSIKDV

-1048 EGGTIFGIGEVQ
+1048 EGDTISGTGEVQ

-1091 NGNGASVIGQGNKD
+1091 NGNGASVIGQGDKD

-1147 LRWYDGAERAQHGRG
+1147 LRWYDGAERAQYGRG
-1162 GWKDWTAD
+1162 GWKDWAAG

-1199 DNRDILLQ
+1199 ENRDILLQ
-1207 SHGAD
+1207 NHGAD

-1335 KREAYEVG
+1335 KREAYEVD

-1412 HDFSEGDYMFSS
+1412 HDFSEGDYVFSS

-1466 SDGLRTTVTALSG
+1466 AAGLRTTVTALSG
-1479 ILMGTIDGNG
+1479 ILMGIIDGNG
-1489 CLDVRPGVYVVNV
+1489 SLDVRPGVYVVNV
-1502 GGQARKVVVR
+1502 GGQARKVVV

>member
-1 MKKIFLLLWFVLL
+1 MTSLSFPEGITQIGDGAFQRCGRLETLFFPSTMKSIDWGVFCESHENEYGGGECTCDSIRRIEIKGIATWFNSNRFTERNHHVAAPYADLYVNGDLLT
-14 GLFEVQAYQFEKNG
+14 
-28 IYYDIVNG
+28 DIVLPDTMARIRPALFYG
-36 KAVVVSGDV
+36 CKKLHSVVFPNNLK
-45 SYSGD
+45 
-50 VVIPETVEY
+50 VIDDCAFENCTGIENLELPQ
-59 DGQHYVVDSIGE
+59 GLDSIKSS
-71 WAFNSCS
+71 AFSRCKGVKYVNLPQELKYIGMMAFGSCTELIS
-78 GLMSVKLPEK
+78 VSFPNKLENIAYGAFESCKSLQSVVLPEGLKSIESCAFQNCISLTSVKLPST
-88 LRAIGSL
+88 LRFIDDC
-95 AFTDCYGLT
+95 AFNQC
-104 SISFPVSLKVIGSG
+104 
-118 AFQNCEGLTSVVFP
+118 
-132 EGLTAVGDG
+132 
-141 AFYGCDKLDSLSFP
+141 
-155 ASMKMINWTAFCT
+155 
-168 HRGNYGNSCSCE
+168 
-180 HIRYVDVKD
+180 
-189 LHTWMNSVRY
+189 
-199 IGREQNPGFHL
+199 
-210 YFPKAHLYIGGK
+210 
-222 LLTHVVIPGD
+222 
-232 VTEIKPYTFSGM
+232 
-244 DCIKTVSM
+244 
-252 QKGVENVGILAF
+252 NVG
-264 SGCRNLSSVSFSE
+264 
-277 GLKEIS
+277 
-283 SNAFKNCASL
+283 
-293 SSVFFS
+293 
-299 EGLEKIDNYAF
+299 F
-310 ENCGSLTSVA
+310 E
-320 FPEGLTGIE
+320 F
-329 DAAFYGCD
+329 
-337 KLDSLS
+337 
-343 FPASMKTINWT
+343 
-354 AFCTHRGNYGDS
+354 
-366 CSCEHIRYVN
+366 
-376 VKDLHTWINSVRY
+376 
-389 VKLEYGSPHLYF
+389 
-401 PKAHLYMGGKLLT
+401 
-414 HVVIPGDVTEIKPYT
+414 
-429 FSGMD
+429 
-434 CIKTVSMQKGVENV
+434 
-448 GILAFSGCRNLSSV
+448 
-462 SFSEGLKE
+462 
-470 ISSNAFKNCASL
+470 
-482 SSVFFSEGL
+482 
-491 EKIDNYAFENCGS
+491 
-504 LTSVAFPEGLTGI
+504 
-517 EDAAFYGCDKL
+517 
-528 DSLSFPAS
+528 
-536 MKTINWTAFCTHRGN
+536 
-551 YGDSCSCEHIR
+551 
-562 YVNVKDLHTWI
+562 
-573 NSVRYVKLEYG
+573 
-584 SPHLYFPKA
+584 
-593 HLYMGGKLL
+593 
-602 THVVIPDDIAEVKPY
+602 
-617 TFSGMDSIRTVSM
+617 
-630 QKGVENVGK
+630 
-639 QVFSGCRNLS
+639 
-649 FVSFSDGF
+649 
-657 EEIGE
+657 
-662 YAFNG
+662 
-667 CNSLHSVKLP
+667 
-677 ASIKK
+677 ASI
-682 LGYSAFNDQGV
+682 
-693 EIELY
+693 
-698 ALVPPI
+698 VPPTI
-704 GGSSSLGDNLVYVP
+704 EGMNPLGDEDNLLYVP
-718 ESSIEA
+718 EEGIEA

-731 KVNDILCLGRQHDWD
+731 KVNDILCLERQHDWD
-746 VTVEAEDKSSA
+746 VTVEAEEKSSA

-786 DFMVMRNKMTCLR
+786 DFMVMRNKMTSLR

-815 YQGYHSWNDSLPDYA
+815 YQDCHSWNDSLPDYA
-830 FYRKDLRVCRLPQ
+830 FYRKELRVCKLPKS
-843 NIVYIGRN
+843 VTYIGQY
-851 AFSRCSRLTD
+851 AFSECRKLTN

-872 DAAFEGCNRL
+872 GYAFYGCNQL
-882 ENVKFSEGLEF
+882 KEVGFQEGLER
-893 IRSEAFAECALH
+893 IGSDAFSNCALQ
-905 DTIIFPRTLKHI
+905 DTIVFPQTLKHI
-917 SYSAFRSN
+917 SYNAFGMN
-925 GLRAVKFP
+925 GNLKAVKFP
-933 TGLEQIEGAA
+933 VGLEYIEGGA
-943 FSYCSGLS
+943 FNNCSGLS

-956 SSILNVGSDA
+956 ASVLSVGSAA
-966 FGNCDNIKDV
+966 FEYCNSIKDV

-1014 TQWSQFPSIVMF
+1014 TQWSQFPSIVTF

-1048 EGGTIFGIGEVQ
+1048 EGDTIPGTGEVQ

-1091 NGNGASVIGQGNKD
+1091 NGNGASVIGQGDKD

-1162 GWKDWTAD
+1162 GWKDWAAG
-1170 KLTAGVGYIFQGS
+1170 KLPAGVGYIFQGS

-1199 DNRDILLQ
+1199 ENRDILLQ

-1335 KREAYEVG
+1335 KRETYEVG

-1406 KLTGAS
+1406 KFTGAS
-1412 HDFSEGDYMFSS
+1412 HDFSEGDYVFSS

-1466 SDGLRTTVTALSG
+1466 ADGLRTTVTALSG
-1479 ILMGTIDGNG
+1479 ILMGIIDGNG
-1489 CLDVRPGVYVVNV
+1489 SLDVRPGVYVVNV

>member
-1 MKKIFLLLWFVLL
+1 MKKIFLLLWLVLL
-14 GLFEVQAYQFEKNG
+14 GLSEMQAYQFEKNG

-36 KAVVVSGDV
+36 KAVVVSGNAN
-45 SYSGD
+45 YSGD

-59 DGQHYVVDSIGE
+59 GGQHYVVDSIGE
-71 WAFNSCS
+71 WAFNACS
-78 GLMSVKLPEK
+78 GVMSVKLPEK
-88 LRAIGSL
+88 LRVIGRL
-95 AFTDCYGLT
+95 AFVDCYGLT
-104 SISFPVSLKVIGSG
+104 SISFPASLKVIGDG
-118 AFQNCEGLTSVVFP
+118 AFQNCDGLTSLSFPEGITQIGDGAFQRCGRLETLFFPSTMKSIDWGVFCESHENKYGGECTCDSIRRIEVRDIATWFNSNRFTERNHHVAAPYADLYVSGDLLTDIVLPDTMTRIRPALFYGCKKLHSVVFP
-132 EGLTAVGDG
+132 NNLKVIDDC
-141 AFYGCDKLDSLSFP
+141 AFENCTGIENLELPQGLDS
-155 ASMKMINWTAFCT
+155 
-168 HRGNYGNSCSCE
+168 
-180 HIRYVDVKD
+180 
-189 LHTWMNSVRY
+189 
-199 IGREQNPGFHL
+199 
-210 YFPKAHLYIGGK
+210 
-222 LLTHVVIPGD
+222 
-232 VTEIKPYTFSGM
+232 IKS
-244 DCIKTVSM
+244 S
-252 QKGVENVGILAF
+252 AF
-264 SGCRNLSSVSFSE
+264 SGCKRLKDMHLPQELKYIGMMAFGSCTELISVSFPNKLENIAYGAFESCKSLQSVVLPE
-277 GLKEIS
+277 GLKSIES
-283 SNAFKNCASL
+283 CAFQNC
-293 SSVFFS
+293 
-299 EGLEKIDNYAF
+299 I
-310 ENCGSLTSVA
+310 SLTSVKLPSTLRFIGDCA
-320 FPEGLTGIE
+320 FNQ
-329 DAAFYGCD
+329 C
-337 KLDSLS
+337 
-343 FPASMKTINWT
+343 
-354 AFCTHRGNYGDS
+354 
-366 CSCEHIRYVN
+366 
-376 VKDLHTWINSVRY
+376 
-389 VKLEYGSPHLYF
+389 
-401 PKAHLYMGGKLLT
+401 
-414 HVVIPGDVTEIKPYT
+414 
-429 FSGMD
+429 
-434 CIKTVSMQKGVENV
+434 NV
-448 GILAFSGCRNLSSV
+448 G
-462 SFSEGLKE
+462 
-470 ISSNAFKNCASL
+470 
-482 SSVFFSEGL
+482 
-491 EKIDNYAFENCGS
+491 FE
-504 LTSVAFPEGLTGI
+504 F
-517 EDAAFYGCDKL
+517 
-528 DSLSFPAS
+528 
-536 MKTINWTAFCTHRGN
+536 
-551 YGDSCSCEHIR
+551 
-562 YVNVKDLHTWI
+562 
-573 NSVRYVKLEYG
+573 
-584 SPHLYFPKA
+584 
-593 HLYMGGKLL
+593 
-602 THVVIPDDIAEVKPY
+602 
-617 TFSGMDSIRTVSM
+617 
-630 QKGVENVGK
+630 
-639 QVFSGCRNLS
+639 
-649 FVSFSDGF
+649 
-657 EEIGE
+657 
-662 YAFNG
+662 
-667 CNSLHSVKLP
+667 
-677 ASIKK
+677 ASI
-682 LGYSAFNDQGV
+682 
-693 EIELY
+693 
-698 ALVPPI
+698 VPPTI
-704 GGSSSLGDNLVYVP
+704 EGMNPLGDEDNLLYVP
-718 ESSIEA
+718 EEGIEA

-731 KVNDILCLGRQHDWD
+731 KVNDILCLERQHDWD
-746 VTVEAEDKSSA
+746 VTVEAEEKSSA

-786 DFMVMRNKMTCLR
+786 DFMVMRNKMTSLR

-830 FYRKDLRVCRLPQ
+830 FYQKGLRKCKLSQ
-843 NIVYIGRN
+843 SITYIGES
-851 AFSRCSRLTD
+851 AFSGCRKLTS

-872 DAAFEGCNRL
+872 GGAFTGCDSL
-882 ENVKFSEGLEF
+882 KEVEFHEGLER
-893 IRSEAFAECALH
+893 IGDDAFSNCALQ
-905 DTIIFPRTLKHI
+905 DTIVFPQTLKHI
-917 SYSAFRSN
+917 SYNAFAMN
-925 GLRAVKFP
+925 GSLKAVKFP
-933 TGLEQIEGAA
+933 VGLESIEGSA
-943 FSYCSGLS
+943 FNNCSGLS

-956 SSILNVGSDA
+956 ASVLSVGSDA
-966 FGNCDNIKDV
+966 FVMCDNIKDV

-982 PLQLDQTTFSA
+982 PFDLDQNTFTA
-993 EVFKNATLHVPETAQ
+993 GVFLKATLHVPETAQ
-1008 NNYYWD
+1008 DNYYWN
-1014 TQWSQFPSIVMF
+1014 TQWSQFQGRLVTF

-1048 EGGTIFGIGEVQ
+1048 EGDTISGTGEVQ

-1091 NGNGASVIGQGNKD
+1091 NGNGASVIGQGDKD

-1170 KLTAGVGYIFQGS
+1170 GLTAGVGYIFQGS

-1199 DNRDILLQ
+1199 ENRDILLQ

-1335 KREAYEVG
+1335 KRETYEVG

-1412 HDFSEGDYMFSS
+1412 HDFSEGDYVFSS

-1466 SDGLRTTVTALSG
+1466 AAGLRTTVTALSG
-1479 ILMGTIDGNG
+1479 ILMGIIDGNG
-1489 CLDVRPGVYVVNV
+1489 CLDVHPGVYVVNV

>member
-1 MKKIFLLLWFVLL
+1 MTSLSFPEGMTQIGDGAFQRCGRLETLFFPSTMKSIDWGVFCESHENEYGGGECTCDSIRRIEIKGIATWFNSNRFTERNHHVAAPYADLYVNGDLLT
-14 GLFEVQAYQFEKNG
+14 
-28 IYYDIVNG
+28 DIVLPDTMARIRPALFYG
-36 KAVVVSGDV
+36 CKKLHSVVFPNNLK
-45 SYSGD
+45 
-50 VVIPETVEY
+50 VIDDCAFENCTGIENLELPQ
-59 DGQHYVVDSIGE
+59 GLDSIKSS
-71 WAFNSCS
+71 AFSRCKGVKYVNLPQELKYIGMMAFGSCTELIS
-78 GLMSVKLPEK
+78 VSFPNKLENIAYGAFESCKSLQSVVLPEGLKSIESCAFQNCISLTSVKLPST
-88 LRAIGSL
+88 LRFIGDC
-95 AFTDCYGLT
+95 AFNQC
-104 SISFPVSLKVIGSG
+104 
-118 AFQNCEGLTSVVFP
+118 
-132 EGLTAVGDG
+132 
-141 AFYGCDKLDSLSFP
+141 
-155 ASMKMINWTAFCT
+155 
-168 HRGNYGNSCSCE
+168 
-180 HIRYVDVKD
+180 
-189 LHTWMNSVRY
+189 
-199 IGREQNPGFHL
+199 
-210 YFPKAHLYIGGK
+210 
-222 LLTHVVIPGD
+222 
-232 VTEIKPYTFSGM
+232 
-244 DCIKTVSM
+244 
-252 QKGVENVGILAF
+252 NVG
-264 SGCRNLSSVSFSE
+264 
-277 GLKEIS
+277 
-283 SNAFKNCASL
+283 
-293 SSVFFS
+293 
-299 EGLEKIDNYAF
+299 F
-310 ENCGSLTSVA
+310 E
-320 FPEGLTGIE
+320 F
-329 DAAFYGCD
+329 
-337 KLDSLS
+337 
-343 FPASMKTINWT
+343 
-354 AFCTHRGNYGDS
+354 
-366 CSCEHIRYVN
+366 
-376 VKDLHTWINSVRY
+376 
-389 VKLEYGSPHLYF
+389 
-401 PKAHLYMGGKLLT
+401 
-414 HVVIPGDVTEIKPYT
+414 
-429 FSGMD
+429 
-434 CIKTVSMQKGVENV
+434 
-448 GILAFSGCRNLSSV
+448 
-462 SFSEGLKE
+462 
-470 ISSNAFKNCASL
+470 
-482 SSVFFSEGL
+482 
-491 EKIDNYAFENCGS
+491 
-504 LTSVAFPEGLTGI
+504 
-517 EDAAFYGCDKL
+517 
-528 DSLSFPAS
+528 
-536 MKTINWTAFCTHRGN
+536 
-551 YGDSCSCEHIR
+551 
-562 YVNVKDLHTWI
+562 
-573 NSVRYVKLEYG
+573 
-584 SPHLYFPKA
+584 
-593 HLYMGGKLL
+593 
-602 THVVIPDDIAEVKPY
+602 
-617 TFSGMDSIRTVSM
+617 
-630 QKGVENVGK
+630 
-639 QVFSGCRNLS
+639 
-649 FVSFSDGF
+649 
-657 EEIGE
+657 
-662 YAFNG
+662 
-667 CNSLHSVKLP
+667 
-677 ASIKK
+677 ASI
-682 LGYSAFNDQGV
+682 
-693 EIELY
+693 
-698 ALVPPI
+698 VPPTI
-704 GGSSSLGDNLVYVP
+704 EGMNPLGDEDNLLYVP
-718 ESSIEA
+718 EEGIEA

-731 KVNDILCLGRQHDWD
+731 KVNDILCLERQHDWD
-746 VTVEAEDKSSA
+746 VMVEAEEKSSA

-786 DFMVMRNKMTCLR
+786 DFMVMRNKMTSLR

-830 FYRKDLRVCRLPQ
+830 FYRKELRVCKLPQ
-843 NIVYIGRN
+843 SITYIGQS
-851 AFSRCSRLTD
+851 AFSECRKLTG

-872 DAAFEGCNRL
+872 YAAFTGCNCL
-882 ENVKFSEGLEF
+882 KEVEFHEGLER
-893 IRSEAFAECALH
+893 IGSEGFSNCALQ
-905 DTIIFPRTLKHI
+905 DTIVFPQTLKHI
-917 SYSAFRSN
+917 SYNAFGMN
-925 GLRAVKFP
+925 GSLKAVKFP
-933 TGLEQIEGAA
+933 VGLESIESSA
-943 FSYCSGLS
+943 FNNCSGLS

-956 SSILNVGSDA
+956 ASVLSVGSDA
-966 FGNCDNIKDV
+966 FMMCDNIKDV

-993 EVFKNATLHVPETAQ
+993 EVFKNAMLHVPETAQ

-1048 EGGTIFGIGEVQ
+1048 EGDTISGTGEVQ

-1091 NGNGASVIGQGNKD
+1091 NGNGASVIGQGDKD

-1162 GWKDWTAD
+1162 GWKDWAAG

-1199 DNRDILLQ
+1199 ENRDILLQ

-1412 HDFSEGDYMFSS
+1412 HDFSEGDYVFSS

-1466 SDGLRTTVTALSG
+1466 AAGLRTTVTALSG
-1479 ILMGTIDGNG
+1479 ILMGIIDGNG
-1489 CLDVRPGVYVVNV
+1489 SLDVRPGVYVVNV

>member
-1 MKKIFLLLWFVLL
+1 M
-14 GLFEVQAYQFEKNG
+14 
-28 IYYDIVNG
+28 
-36 KAVVVSGDV
+36 
-45 SYSGD
+45 YSGD
-50 VVIPETVEY
+50 VVIPETVEFG
-59 DGQHYVVDSIGE
+59 GQHYVVDSIGE
-71 WAFNSCS
+71 WAFNACS

-88 LRAIGSL
+88 LRVIGRL
-95 AFTDCYGLT
+95 AFVDCYGLT
-104 SISFPVSLKVIGSG
+104 SISFPASLKVIGDG
-118 AFQNCEGLTSVVFP
+118 AFQNCDGLTSLSFPEGMTQIGDGAFQRCGRLETLFFPSTMKSIDWGVFCESHENEYGGGECTCDSIRRIEIKGIATWFNSNRFTERNHHVAAPYADLYVNGDLLTDIVLPDTMARIRPALFYGCKKLHSVVFP
-132 EGLTAVGDG
+132 NNL
-141 AFYGCDKLDSLSFP
+141 K
-155 ASMKMINWTAFCT
+155 
-168 HRGNYGNSCSCE
+168 
-180 HIRYVDVKD
+180 
-189 LHTWMNSVRY
+189 
-199 IGREQNPGFHL
+199 
-210 YFPKAHLYIGGK
+210 
-222 LLTHVVIPGD
+222 VID
-232 VTEIKPYTFSGM
+232 
-244 DCIKTVSM
+244 DC
-252 QKGVENVGILAF
+252 
-264 SGCRNLSSVSFSE
+264 
-277 GLKEIS
+277 
-283 SNAFKNCASL
+283 
-293 SSVFFS
+293 
-299 EGLEKIDNYAF
+299 AF
-310 ENCGSLTSVA
+310 ENCTGIENLELPQGLDSIKSSAFSRCKGVKYVNLPQELKYIGMMAFGSCTELISVSFPNKLENIAYGAFESCKSLQSVVLPEGLKSIESCAFQNCISLTSVKLPSTLRFIGDCA
-320 FPEGLTGIE
+320 FNQ
-329 DAAFYGCD
+329 C
-337 KLDSLS
+337 
-343 FPASMKTINWT
+343 
-354 AFCTHRGNYGDS
+354 
-366 CSCEHIRYVN
+366 
-376 VKDLHTWINSVRY
+376 
-389 VKLEYGSPHLYF
+389 
-401 PKAHLYMGGKLLT
+401 
-414 HVVIPGDVTEIKPYT
+414 
-429 FSGMD
+429 
-434 CIKTVSMQKGVENV
+434 NV
-448 GILAFSGCRNLSSV
+448 G
-462 SFSEGLKE
+462 
-470 ISSNAFKNCASL
+470 
-482 SSVFFSEGL
+482 
-491 EKIDNYAFENCGS
+491 FE
-504 LTSVAFPEGLTGI
+504 F
-517 EDAAFYGCDKL
+517 
-528 DSLSFPAS
+528 
-536 MKTINWTAFCTHRGN
+536 
-551 YGDSCSCEHIR
+551 
-562 YVNVKDLHTWI
+562 
-573 NSVRYVKLEYG
+573 
-584 SPHLYFPKA
+584 
-593 HLYMGGKLL
+593 
-602 THVVIPDDIAEVKPY
+602 
-617 TFSGMDSIRTVSM
+617 
-630 QKGVENVGK
+630 
-639 QVFSGCRNLS
+639 
-649 FVSFSDGF
+649 
-657 EEIGE
+657 
-662 YAFNG
+662 
-667 CNSLHSVKLP
+667 
-677 ASIKK
+677 ASI
-682 LGYSAFNDQGV
+682 
-693 EIELY
+693 
-698 ALVPPI
+698 VPPTI
-704 GGSSSLGDNLVYVP
+704 EGMNPLGDEDNLLYVP
-718 ESSIEA
+718 EEGIEA

-731 KVNDILCLGRQHDWD
+731 KVNDILCLERQHDWD
-746 VTVEAEDKSSA
+746 VMVEAEEKSSA

-786 DFMVMRNKMTCLR
+786 DFMVMRNKMTSLR

-830 FYRKDLRVCRLPQ
+830 FYRKELRVCKLPQ
-843 NIVYIGRN
+843 SITYIGQS
-851 AFSRCSRLTD
+851 AFSECRKLTG

-872 DAAFEGCNRL
+872 YAAFTGCNCL
-882 ENVKFSEGLEF
+882 KEVEFHEGLER
-893 IRSEAFAECALH
+893 IGSEGFSNCALQ
-905 DTIIFPRTLKHI
+905 DTIVFPQTLKHI
-917 SYSAFRSN
+917 SYNAFGMN
-925 GLRAVKFP
+925 GSLKAVKFP
-933 TGLEQIEGAA
+933 VGLESIESSA
-943 FSYCSGLS
+943 FNNCSGLS

-956 SSILNVGSDA
+956 ASVLSVGSDA
-966 FGNCDNIKDV
+966 FMMCDNIKDV

-993 EVFKNATLHVPETAQ
+993 EVFKNAMLHVPETAQ

-1048 EGGTIFGIGEVQ
+1048 EGDTISGTGEVQ

-1091 NGNGASVIGQGNKD
+1091 NGNGASVIGQGDKD

-1162 GWKDWTAD
+1162 GWKDWAAG

-1199 DNRDILLQ
+1199 ENRDILLQ

-1412 HDFSEGDYMFSS
+1412 HDFSEGDYVFSS

-1466 SDGLRTTVTALSG
+1466 AAGLRTTVTALSG
-1479 ILMGTIDGNG
+1479 ILMGIIDGNG
-1489 CLDVRPGVYVVNV
+1489 SLDVRPGVYVVNV

>member
-14 GLFEVQAYQFEKNG
+14 GLSKVQAYQFEKNG
-28 IYYDIVNG
+28 IYYDIVEG
-36 KAVVVSGDV
+36 KAVVVSGDID
-45 SYSGD
+45 YSGD
-50 VVIPETVEY
+50 VVIPDSVEY
-59 DGQHYVVDSIGE
+59 SGQVYVVDSIGRN
-71 WAFNSCS
+71 AFGNCDE
-78 GLMSVKLPEK
+78 LTSVRLPEGLK
-88 LRAIGSL
+88 AIGGY
-95 AFTDCYGLT
+95 AFGGCSGLT
-104 SISFPVSLKVIGSG
+104 SISFPGSLRHIDNNAFSGCSSLTSLSFPEGMTEIGKNAFKNCGRLETLSFPSTMKTIDWSVFCGQCEYEWEECTCDSIKRVEVKDIATWFNSNRIAGNHNLVVARNADLYVDGKLLTEVVLPDTMTRIRPALFYGCKKLRSVVFPKNLKVIGSSAFENCTEIDSLVLPQELDSIKGSAFARCENLVNVDFPEGLKSIG
-118 AFQNCEGLTSVVFP
+118 AFAFDVCKSLAAVAFPDGLEKIEYGAFSACSSLTSLVFP
-132 EGLTAVGDG
+132 EGLTEIGGG
-141 AFYGCDKLDSLSFP
+141 AFLYCNNLDSLSFP
-155 ASMKMINWTAFCT
+155 ASIKIINWSAFCQ
-168 HRGNYGNSCSCE
+168 NSAWNTDQDKTCN
-180 HIRYVDVKD
+180 HIRYVIVKD
-189 LHTWMNSVRY
+189 LLTWVNSE
-199 IGREQNPGFHL
+199 REYKDGPYGHHL
-210 YFPKAHLYIGGK
+210 RVPHAQLYLDGT
-222 LLTHVVIPGD
+222 LLKEAVIPEG
-232 VTEIKPYTFSGM
+232 VEEIKPYTFY
-244 DCIKTVSM
+244 
-252 QKGVENVGILAF
+252 
-264 SGCRNLSSVSFSE
+264 
-277 GLKEIS
+277 GL
-283 SNAFKNCASL
+283 
-293 SSVFFS
+293 
-299 EGLEKIDNYAF
+299 D
-310 ENCGSLTSVA
+310 SLTSVKL
-320 FPEGLTGIE
+320 PSSLRSIG
-329 DAAFYGCD
+329 DYAFY
-337 KLDSLS
+337 
-343 FPASMKTINWT
+343 
-354 AFCTHRGNYGDS
+354 S
-366 CSCEHIRYVN
+366 C
-376 VKDLHTWINSVRY
+376 
-389 VKLEYGSPHLYF
+389 
-401 PKAHLYMGGKLLT
+401 
-414 HVVIPGDVTEIKPYT
+414 
-429 FSGMD
+429 
-434 CIKTVSMQKGVENV
+434 NV
-448 GILAFSGCRNLSSV
+448 GI
-462 SFSEGLKE
+462 
-470 ISSNAFKNCASL
+470 
-482 SSVFFSEGL
+482 
-491 EKIDNYAFENCGS
+491 D
-504 LTSVAFPEGLTGI
+504 
-517 EDAAFYGCDKL
+517 
-528 DSLSFPAS
+528 
-536 MKTINWTAFCTHRGN
+536 
-551 YGDSCSCEHIR
+551 
-562 YVNVKDLHTWI
+562 
-573 NSVRYVKLEYG
+573 
-584 SPHLYFPKA
+584 
-593 HLYMGGKLL
+593 
-602 THVVIPDDIAEVKPY
+602 
-617 TFSGMDSIRTVSM
+617 
-630 QKGVENVGK
+630 
-639 QVFSGCRNLS
+639 
-649 FVSFSDGF
+649 FVS
-657 EEIGE
+657 I
-662 YAFNG
+662 
-667 CNSLHSVKLP
+667 
-677 ASIKK
+677 
-682 LGYSAFNDQGV
+682 
-693 EIELY
+693 
-698 ALVPPI
+698 VPPTR
-704 GGSSSLGDNLVYVP
+704 GEASFGENLLYVP
-718 ESSIEA
+718 KEAIEA

-731 KVNDILCLGRQHDWD
+731 KVNDILCLERQHDWD
-746 VTVEAEDKSSA
+746 VTVEAEEKSSA

-786 DFMVMRNKMTCLR
+786 DFMVMRNKMTSLR

-815 YQGYHSWNDSLPDYA
+815 YQGYHSRNDSLPGYA
-830 FYRKDLRVCRLPQ
+830 FYQKGLRKCKLPKS
-843 NIVYIGRN
+843 ITYIGQS
-851 AFSRCSRLTD
+851 AFSGCRKLTS

-872 DAAFEGCNRL
+872 GGAFTGCDSL
-882 ENVKFSEGLEF
+882 KEVEFHEGLER
-893 IRSEAFAECALH
+893 IGDDAFSNCALQ
-905 DTIIFPRTLKHI
+905 DTIVFPQTLKRVL
-917 SYSAFRSN
+917 SGAFQDNSN
-925 GLRAVKFP
+925 LK
-933 TGLEQIEGAA
+933 
-943 FSYCSGLS
+943 S
-951 EVRFP
+951 VRFP
-956 SSILNVGSDA
+956 IGLEYISSYA
-966 FGNCDNIKDV
+966 FGGCYGMSEIRFPASVLSVGGEAFRGCDSIRDV

-982 PLQLDQTTFSA
+982 PFDLDQNTFTA
-993 EVFKNATLHVPETAQ
+993 DVFLKATLHVPETAQ
-1008 NNYYWD
+1008 DNYYWN
-1014 TQWSQFPSIVMF
+1014 TQWSQFQGRLVTF

-1048 EGGTIFGIGEVQ
+1048 EGDTISGTGEVQ

-1091 NGNGASVIGQGNKD
+1091 NGNGASVIGQGDKD

-1162 GWKDWTAD
+1162 GWKDWAAG

-1199 DNRDILLQ
+1199 ENRDILLQ

-1335 KREAYEVG
+1335 KRETYEVG

-1412 HDFSEGDYMFSS
+1412 HDFSEGDYVFSS

-1466 SDGLRTTVTALSG
+1466 AAGLRTTVTALSG

-1489 CLDVRPGVYVVNV
+1489 SLDVRPGVYVVNV

>member
-14 GLFEVQAYQFEKNG
+14 GLSEMQAYQFEKNG

-36 KAVVVSGDV
+36 KAVVVSGNAN
-45 SYSGD
+45 YSGD

-59 DGQHYVVDSIGE
+59 GGQHYVVDSIGE
-71 WAFNSCS
+71 WAFNACS
-78 GLMSVKLPEK
+78 GVMSVKLPEK
-88 LRAIGSL
+88 LRVIGRL
-95 AFTDCYGLT
+95 AFVDCYGLT
-104 SISFPVSLKVIGSG
+104 SISFPASLKVIGDG
-118 AFQNCEGLTSVVFP
+118 AFQNCDGLTSLSFPEGMTQIGDGAFQRCGRLETLFFPSTMKSIDWGVFCESHENEYGGGECTCDSIRRIEIKGIATWFNSNRFTERNHHVAAPYADLYVNGDLLTDIVLPDTMARIRPALFYGCKKLHSVVFP
-132 EGLTAVGDG
+132 NNLKVIDDCAFENCTGIENLELPQGLDSIKSSAFSGCKRLKDMHLPQELKYIGMGAFGGCEELISVSFPRKLENIAYGAFDGCKSLTSVIFPEGLKTIGDY
-141 AFYGCDKLDSLSFP
+141 AFANCDKLDSLSFP
-155 ASMKMINWTAFCT
+155 ASLNTINWNAFCT
-168 HRGNYGNSCSCE
+168 HWSYDSPCCCE

-189 LHTWMNSVRY
+189 LHTWVNSDCRY
-199 IGREQNPGFHL
+199 DTYDRVYL
-210 YFPKAHLYIGGK
+210 PKAQLYLDGT
-222 LLTHVVIPGD
+222 LLTEAVIPEG
-232 VTEIKPYTFSGM
+232 VEEIKPYTF
-244 DCIKTVSM
+244 
-252 QKGVENVGILAF
+252 
-264 SGCRNLSSVSFSE
+264 
-277 GLKEIS
+277 
-283 SNAFKNCASL
+283 
-293 SSVFFS
+293 
-299 EGLEKIDNYAF
+299 Y
-310 ENCGSLTSVA
+310 
-320 FPEGLTGIE
+320 
-329 DAAFYGCD
+329 
-337 KLDSLS
+337 
-343 FPASMKTINWT
+343 
-354 AFCTHRGNYGDS
+354 
-366 CSCEHIRYVN
+366 
-376 VKDLHTWINSVRY
+376 
-389 VKLEYGSPHLYF
+389 
-401 PKAHLYMGGKLLT
+401 
-414 HVVIPGDVTEIKPYT
+414 
-429 FSGMD
+429 
-434 CIKTVSMQKGVENV
+434 
-448 GILAFSGCRNLSSV
+448 
-462 SFSEGLKE
+462 
-470 ISSNAFKNCASL
+470 
-482 SSVFFSEGL
+482 
-491 EKIDNYAFENCGS
+491 
-504 LTSVAFPEGLTGI
+504 
-517 EDAAFYGCDKL
+517 
-528 DSLSFPAS
+528 
-536 MKTINWTAFCTHRGN
+536 
-551 YGDSCSCEHIR
+551 
-562 YVNVKDLHTWI
+562 
-573 NSVRYVKLEYG
+573 
-584 SPHLYFPKA
+584 
-593 HLYMGGKLL
+593 
-602 THVVIPDDIAEVKPY
+602 
-617 TFSGMDSIRTVSM
+617 GMDSLALVRLPTSIN
-630 QKGVENVGK
+630 K
-639 QVFSGCRNLS
+639 
-649 FVSFSDGF
+649 
-657 EEIGE
+657 IGMF
-662 YAFNG
+662 AFN
-667 CNSLHSVKLP
+667 
-677 ASIKK
+677 A
-682 LGYSAFNDQGV
+682 QGV
-693 EIELY
+693 EFELY
-698 ALVPPI
+698 ALVPPQRE
-704 GGSSSLGDNLVYVP
+704 SSSLGENLVYVP
-718 ESSIEA
+718 ESCIEV

-731 KVNDILCLGRQHDWD
+731 KVNDILCLERQHDWD
-746 VTVEAEDKSSA
+746 VTVEAEEKSSA

-830 FYRKDLRVCRLPQ
+830 FYQKNLRICKLPK
-843 NIVYIGRN
+843 NIVYIGQYALGECRN
-851 AFSRCSRLTD
+851 LTN
-861 MDIPE
+861 MDIP
-866 KVQEIG
+866 KSVQGIGNYAFGNCGKLKDVEFHNGLEWIG
-872 DAAFEGCNRL
+872 DYSFGY
-882 ENVKFSEGLEF
+882 
-893 IRSEAFAECALH
+893 CALH
-905 DTIIFPRTLKHI
+905 DTIVFPQTLKRVL
-917 SYSAFRSN
+917 SGAFQDNSN
-925 GLRAVKFP
+925 LK
-933 TGLEQIEGAA
+933 
-943 FSYCSGLS
+943 S
-951 EVRFP
+951 VRFP
-956 SSILNVGSDA
+956 IGLEYISSYA
-966 FGNCDNIKDV
+966 FGGCYGMSEIRFPASVLSVGGEAFRGCDSIRDV

-982 PLQLDQTTFSA
+982 PFDLDQNTFTA
-993 EVFKNATLHVPETAQ
+993 DVFLKATLHVPETAQ
-1008 NNYYWD
+1008 DNYYWN
-1014 TQWSQFPSIVMF
+1014 TQWSQFQGRLVTF

-1035 NKDLVIDEETPRL
+1035 NKDLVIYEETPRL
-1048 EGGTIFGIGEVQ
+1048 EGDTISGTGEVQ
-1060 GPDADLNPGSGLVV
+1060 GPDVDLNPGSGLVV

-1091 NGNGASVIGQGNKD
+1091 NGNGASVIGQGDKD

-1162 GWKDWTAD
+1162 GWKDWAAG

-1199 DNRDILLQ
+1199 ENRDILLQ

-1335 KREAYEVG
+1335 KRETYEVG

-1382 YEVQAAGNYTIGLTR
+1382 YEVQATGNYTIGLTR

-1412 HDFSEGDYMFSS
+1412 HDFSEGDYVFSS

-1466 SDGLRTTVTALSG
+1466 AAGLRTTVTALSG
-1479 ILMGTIDGNG
+1479 ILMGIIDGNDS
-1489 CLDVRPGVYVVNV
+1489 LDVRPGVYVVNV

>member
-14 GLFEVQAYQFEKNG
+14 GLSKVQAYEFEKNG
-28 IYYDIVNG
+28 IYYDIVKD
-36 KAVVVSGDV
+36 KAVVVSGGSV
-45 SYSGD
+45 MYSGD
-50 VVIPETVEY
+50 VVIPETVEFG
-59 DGQHYVVDSIGE
+59 GQHYVVDSIGE
-71 WAFNSCS
+71 WAFNACS

-88 LRAIGSL
+88 LRAIGRL
-95 AFTDCYGLT
+95 AFVDCYGLT
-104 SISFPVSLKVIGSG
+104 SISFPASLRVIGDG
-118 AFQNCEGLTSVVFP
+118 AFQNCDGLTSLSFPEGMTQIGDGAFQRCGRLETLFFPSTMKSIDWGVFCESHENEYGGECTCDSIRRIEVMDIATWFNSNRFTERNHHVTAPYADLYVNGDLLTEVVLPDTMTRIRPALFYGCKTLRSVVFP
-132 EGLTAVGDG
+132 KNLKVIDNC
-141 AFYGCDKLDSLSFP
+141 AFSNCTGIENLELPQGLDSIKS
-155 ASMKMINWTAFCT
+155 SAFSRCK
-168 HRGNYGNSCSCE
+168 GVK
-180 HIRYVDVKD
+180 YVNLPQELK
-189 LHTWMNSVRY
+189 Y
-199 IGREQNPGFHL
+199 IGMMAFGSC
-210 YFPKAHLYIGGK
+210 
-222 LLTHVVIPGD
+222 
-232 VTEIKPYTFSGM
+232 TELI
-244 DCIKTVSM
+244 
-252 QKGVENVGILAF
+252 
-264 SGCRNLSSVSFSE
+264 SVSFPNKLENIAYGAFESCKSLQSVVLPE
-277 GLKEIS
+277 GLKSIES
-283 SNAFKNCASL
+283 CAFQNC
-293 SSVFFS
+293 
-299 EGLEKIDNYAF
+299 I
-310 ENCGSLTSVA
+310 SLTSVKLPSTLRFIGDCA
-320 FPEGLTGIE
+320 FNQ
-329 DAAFYGCD
+329 C
-337 KLDSLS
+337 
-343 FPASMKTINWT
+343 
-354 AFCTHRGNYGDS
+354 
-366 CSCEHIRYVN
+366 
-376 VKDLHTWINSVRY
+376 
-389 VKLEYGSPHLYF
+389 
-401 PKAHLYMGGKLLT
+401 
-414 HVVIPGDVTEIKPYT
+414 
-429 FSGMD
+429 
-434 CIKTVSMQKGVENV
+434 NV
-448 GILAFSGCRNLSSV
+448 G
-462 SFSEGLKE
+462 
-470 ISSNAFKNCASL
+470 
-482 SSVFFSEGL
+482 
-491 EKIDNYAFENCGS
+491 FE
-504 LTSVAFPEGLTGI
+504 F
-517 EDAAFYGCDKL
+517 
-528 DSLSFPAS
+528 
-536 MKTINWTAFCTHRGN
+536 
-551 YGDSCSCEHIR
+551 
-562 YVNVKDLHTWI
+562 
-573 NSVRYVKLEYG
+573 
-584 SPHLYFPKA
+584 
-593 HLYMGGKLL
+593 
-602 THVVIPDDIAEVKPY
+602 
-617 TFSGMDSIRTVSM
+617 
-630 QKGVENVGK
+630 
-639 QVFSGCRNLS
+639 
-649 FVSFSDGF
+649 
-657 EEIGE
+657 
-662 YAFNG
+662 
-667 CNSLHSVKLP
+667 
-677 ASIKK
+677 ASI
-682 LGYSAFNDQGV
+682 
-693 EIELY
+693 
-698 ALVPPI
+698 VPPTI
-704 GGSSSLGDNLVYVP
+704 EGMNPLGDEDNLLYVP
-718 ESSIEA
+718 EEGIEA

-731 KVNDILCLGRQHDWD
+731 KVNDILCLERQHDWD
-746 VTVEAEDKSSA
+746 VTVEAEEKSSA

-786 DFMVMRNKMTCLR
+786 DFMVMRNKMTSLR

-830 FYRKDLRVCRLPQ
+830 FYRKDLRVCKLPQ
-843 NIVYIGRN
+843 SITYIGQS
-851 AFSRCSRLTD
+851 AFSECRKLTG

-872 DAAFEGCNRL
+872 YAAFTGCNCL
-882 ENVKFSEGLEF
+882 KEVEFHEGLERIGNEGF
-893 IRSEAFAECALH
+893 SNCALQ
-905 DTIIFPRTLKHI
+905 DTIVFPQTLKHI
-917 SYSAFRSN
+917 SYNAFGMN
-925 GLRAVKFP
+925 GSLKAVKFP
-933 TGLEQIEGAA
+933 VGLEYIESSA
-943 FSYCSGLS
+943 FNNCSGLS

-956 SSILNVGSDA
+956 ASVLSVGSDA
-966 FGNCDNIKDV
+966 FLYCNNIRDV

-982 PLQLDQTTFSA
+982 PFDLDQNTFTA
-993 EVFKNATLHVPETAQ
+993 DVFLKATLHVPETAQ
-1008 NNYYWD
+1008 DNYYWN
-1014 TQWSQFPSIVMF
+1014 TQWSQFQGRLVTF

-1035 NKDLVIDEETPRL
+1035 NKDLVIYEETPRL
-1048 EGGTIFGIGEVQ
+1048 EGDTIPGTGEVQ

-1091 NGNGASVIGQGNKD
+1091 NGNGASVIGQGDKD

-1137 KNIKYDGSYV
+1137 KNIKYAGSYV

-1162 GWKDWTAD
+1162 GWKDWAAD

-1199 DNRDILLQ
+1199 ENRDILLQ

-1309 VERRLVNLTLSDGK
+1309 VEHRLVNLTLSDGK

-1335 KREAYEVG
+1335 KRETYEVG

-1412 HDFSEGDYMFSS
+1412 HDFSEGDYVFSS

-1466 SDGLRTTVTALSG
+1466 AAGLRTTVTALSG

-1489 CLDVRPGVYVVNV
+1489 SLDVRPGVYVVNV

>member
-14 GLFEVQAYQFEKNG
+14 GLSKVQAYQFEKNG

-36 KAVVVSGDV
+36 KAVVVSGGSV
-45 SYSGD
+45 MYSGD
-50 VVIPETVEY
+50 VVIPETVEFG
-59 DGQHYVVDSIGE
+59 GQHYVVDSIGE
-71 WAFNSCS
+71 WAFNACS

-88 LRAIGSL
+88 LRVIGRL
-95 AFTDCYGLT
+95 AFVDCYGLT
-104 SISFPVSLKVIGSG
+104 SISFPASLKVIGDG
-118 AFQNCEGLTSVVFP
+118 AFQNCDGLTSLSFPEGMTQIGDGAFQRCGRLETLFFPSTMKSIDWGVFCESHENEYGGGECTCDSIRRIEIKGIATWFNSNRFTERNHHVAAPYADLYVNGDLLTDIVLPDTMARIRPALFYGCKKLHSVVFP
-132 EGLTAVGDG
+132 NNLKVIDDC
-141 AFYGCDKLDSLSFP
+141 AF
-155 ASMKMINWTAFCT
+155 
-168 HRGNYGNSCSCE
+168 
-180 HIRYVDVKD
+180 
-189 LHTWMNSVRY
+189 
-199 IGREQNPGFHL
+199 QN
-210 YFPKAHLYIGGK
+210 
-222 LLTHVVIPGD
+222 
-232 VTEIKPYTFSGM
+232 
-244 DCIKTVSM
+244 CI
-252 QKGVENVGILAF
+252 
-264 SGCRNLSSVSFSE
+264 
-277 GLKEIS
+277 
-283 SNAFKNCASL
+283 
-293 SSVFFS
+293 
-299 EGLEKIDNYAF
+299 
-310 ENCGSLTSVA
+310 SLTSVKLPSTLRFIGDCA
-320 FPEGLTGIE
+320 FNQ
-329 DAAFYGCD
+329 C
-337 KLDSLS
+337 
-343 FPASMKTINWT
+343 
-354 AFCTHRGNYGDS
+354 
-366 CSCEHIRYVN
+366 
-376 VKDLHTWINSVRY
+376 
-389 VKLEYGSPHLYF
+389 
-401 PKAHLYMGGKLLT
+401 
-414 HVVIPGDVTEIKPYT
+414 
-429 FSGMD
+429 
-434 CIKTVSMQKGVENV
+434 NV
-448 GILAFSGCRNLSSV
+448 G
-462 SFSEGLKE
+462 
-470 ISSNAFKNCASL
+470 
-482 SSVFFSEGL
+482 
-491 EKIDNYAFENCGS
+491 FE
-504 LTSVAFPEGLTGI
+504 F
-517 EDAAFYGCDKL
+517 
-528 DSLSFPAS
+528 
-536 MKTINWTAFCTHRGN
+536 
-551 YGDSCSCEHIR
+551 
-562 YVNVKDLHTWI
+562 
-573 NSVRYVKLEYG
+573 
-584 SPHLYFPKA
+584 
-593 HLYMGGKLL
+593 
-602 THVVIPDDIAEVKPY
+602 
-617 TFSGMDSIRTVSM
+617 
-630 QKGVENVGK
+630 
-639 QVFSGCRNLS
+639 
-649 FVSFSDGF
+649 
-657 EEIGE
+657 
-662 YAFNG
+662 
-667 CNSLHSVKLP
+667 
-677 ASIKK
+677 ASI
-682 LGYSAFNDQGV
+682 
-693 EIELY
+693 
-698 ALVPPI
+698 VPPTI
-704 GGSSSLGDNLVYVP
+704 EGMNPLGDEDNLLYVP
-718 ESSIEA
+718 EEGIEA

-731 KVNDILCLGRQHDWD
+731 KVNDILCLERQHDWD
-746 VTVEAEDKSSA
+746 VMVEAEEKSSA

-786 DFMVMRNKMTCLR
+786 DFMVMRNKMTSLR

-830 FYRKDLRVCRLPQ
+830 FYRKELRVCKLPQ
-843 NIVYIGRN
+843 SITYIGQS
-851 AFSRCSRLTD
+851 AFSECRKLTG

-872 DAAFEGCNRL
+872 YAAFTGCNCL
-882 ENVKFSEGLEF
+882 KEVEFHEGLEW
-893 IRSEAFAECALH
+893 IGSEGFSNCALQ
-905 DTIIFPRTLKHI
+905 DTIVFPQTLKHI
-917 SYSAFRSN
+917 SYNAFGMN
-925 GLRAVKFP
+925 GSLKAVKFP
-933 TGLEQIEGAA
+933 VGLESIESSA
-943 FSYCSGLS
+943 FNNCSGLS

-956 SSILNVGSDA
+956 ASVLSVGSDA
-966 FGNCDNIKDV
+966 FMMCDNIKDV

-993 EVFKNATLHVPETAQ
+993 EVFKNAMLHVPETAQ

-1048 EGGTIFGIGEVQ
+1048 EGDTISGTGEVQ

-1091 NGNGASVIGQGNKD
+1091 NGNGASVIGQGDKD

-1162 GWKDWTAD
+1162 GWKDWAAG

-1199 DNRDILLQ
+1199 ENRDILLQ

-1412 HDFSEGDYMFSS
+1412 HDFSEGDYVFSS

-1466 SDGLRTTVTALSG
+1466 AAGLRTTVTALSG
-1479 ILMGTIDGNG
+1479 ILMGIIDGNG
-1489 CLDVRPGVYVVNV
+1489 SLDVRPGVYVVNV

>member
-14 GLFEVQAYQFEKNG
+14 GLSKVQAYQFEKNG

-36 KAVVVSGDV
+36 KAVVVSGGSV
-45 SYSGD
+45 MYSGD
-50 VVIPETVEY
+50 VVIPETVEFG
-59 DGQHYVVDSIGE
+59 GQHYVVDSIGE
-71 WAFNSCS
+71 GAFNACS

-88 LRAIGSL
+88 LRVIGRL
-95 AFTDCYGLT
+95 AFVDCYGLT
-104 SISFPVSLKVIGSG
+104 SISFPASLKVIGDG
-118 AFQNCEGLTSVVFP
+118 AFQNCDGLTSLSFPEGMTQIGDGAFQRCGRLETLFFPSTMKSIDWGVFCESHENEYGGGECTCDSIRRIEIKGIATWFNSNRFTERNHHVAAPYADLYVNGDLLTDIVLPDTMARIRPALFYGCKKLHSVVFP
-132 EGLTAVGDG
+132 NNL
-141 AFYGCDKLDSLSFP
+141 K
-155 ASMKMINWTAFCT
+155 
-168 HRGNYGNSCSCE
+168 
-180 HIRYVDVKD
+180 
-189 LHTWMNSVRY
+189 
-199 IGREQNPGFHL
+199 
-210 YFPKAHLYIGGK
+210 
-222 LLTHVVIPGD
+222 VID
-232 VTEIKPYTFSGM
+232 
-244 DCIKTVSM
+244 DC
-252 QKGVENVGILAF
+252 
-264 SGCRNLSSVSFSE
+264 
-277 GLKEIS
+277 
-283 SNAFKNCASL
+283 
-293 SSVFFS
+293 
-299 EGLEKIDNYAF
+299 AF
-310 ENCGSLTSVA
+310 ENCTGIENLELPQGLDSIKSSAFSRCKGVKYVNLPQELKYIGMMAFGSCTELISVSFPNKLENIAYGAFESCKSLQSVVLPEGLKSIESCAFQNCISLTSVKLPSTLRFIGDCA
-320 FPEGLTGIE
+320 FNQ
-329 DAAFYGCD
+329 C
-337 KLDSLS
+337 
-343 FPASMKTINWT
+343 
-354 AFCTHRGNYGDS
+354 
-366 CSCEHIRYVN
+366 
-376 VKDLHTWINSVRY
+376 
-389 VKLEYGSPHLYF
+389 
-401 PKAHLYMGGKLLT
+401 
-414 HVVIPGDVTEIKPYT
+414 
-429 FSGMD
+429 
-434 CIKTVSMQKGVENV
+434 NV
-448 GILAFSGCRNLSSV
+448 G
-462 SFSEGLKE
+462 
-470 ISSNAFKNCASL
+470 
-482 SSVFFSEGL
+482 
-491 EKIDNYAFENCGS
+491 FE
-504 LTSVAFPEGLTGI
+504 F
-517 EDAAFYGCDKL
+517 
-528 DSLSFPAS
+528 
-536 MKTINWTAFCTHRGN
+536 
-551 YGDSCSCEHIR
+551 
-562 YVNVKDLHTWI
+562 
-573 NSVRYVKLEYG
+573 
-584 SPHLYFPKA
+584 
-593 HLYMGGKLL
+593 
-602 THVVIPDDIAEVKPY
+602 
-617 TFSGMDSIRTVSM
+617 
-630 QKGVENVGK
+630 
-639 QVFSGCRNLS
+639 
-649 FVSFSDGF
+649 
-657 EEIGE
+657 
-662 YAFNG
+662 
-667 CNSLHSVKLP
+667 
-677 ASIKK
+677 ASI
-682 LGYSAFNDQGV
+682 
-693 EIELY
+693 
-698 ALVPPI
+698 VPPTI
-704 GGSSSLGDNLVYVP
+704 EGMNPLGDEDNLLYVP
-718 ESSIEA
+718 EEGIEA

-731 KVNDILCLGRQHDWD
+731 KVNDILCLERQHDWD
-746 VTVEAEDKSSA
+746 VMVEAEEKSSA

-786 DFMVMRNKMTCLR
+786 DFMVMRNKMTSLR

-830 FYRKDLRVCRLPQ
+830 FYRKELRVCKLPQ
-843 NIVYIGRN
+843 SITYIGQS
-851 AFSRCSRLTD
+851 AFSECRKLTG

-872 DAAFEGCNRL
+872 YAAFTGCNCL
-882 ENVKFSEGLEF
+882 KEVEFHEGLER
-893 IRSEAFAECALH
+893 IGSEGFSNCALQ
-905 DTIIFPRTLKHI
+905 DTIVFPQTLKHI
-917 SYSAFRSN
+917 SYNAFGMN
-925 GLRAVKFP
+925 GSLKAVKFP
-933 TGLEQIEGAA
+933 VGLESIESSA
-943 FSYCSGLS
+943 FNNCSGLS

-956 SSILNVGSDA
+956 ASVLSVGSDA
-966 FGNCDNIKDV
+966 FMMCDNIKDV

-993 EVFKNATLHVPETAQ
+993 EVFKNAMLHVPETAQ

-1048 EGGTIFGIGEVQ
+1048 EGDTISGTGEVQ

-1091 NGNGASVIGQGNKD
+1091 NGNGASVIGQGDKD

-1162 GWKDWTAD
+1162 GWKDWAAG

-1199 DNRDILLQ
+1199 ENRDILLQ

-1412 HDFSEGDYMFSS
+1412 HDFSEGDYVFSS

-1466 SDGLRTTVTALSG
+1466 AAGLRTTVTALSG
-1479 ILMGTIDGNG
+1479 ILMGIIDGNG
-1489 CLDVRPGVYVVNV
+1489 SLDVRPGVYVVNV

>member
-50 VVIPETVEY
+50 VVIPDSVEY
-59 DGQHYVVDSIGE
+59 DDVYLEVDSISEYAFQKSEFLSSIVLPKSLTSIGE
-71 WAFNSCS
+71 SAFSGCS
-78 GLMSVKLPEK
+78 GLVSIVLPK
-88 LRAIGSL
+88 S
-95 AFTDCYGLT
+95 LT
-104 SISFPVSLKVIGSG
+104 SIGESAFSGCSGLDSISLP
-118 AFQNCEGLTSVVFP
+118 EGLTSVESHSFNCCTNLKSVSFP
-132 EGLTAVGDG
+132 EGLTSIGFG
-141 AFYGCDKLDSLSFP
+141 AFNRCGNLTSLVFP
-155 ASMKMINWTAFCT
+155 ASLTSISDNAFNWCSNVDTLSFLGRMDSINWNAFT
-168 HRGNYGNSCSCE
+168 DGNSANQN
-180 HIRYVDVKD
+180 IKRVYIND
-189 LHTWMNSVRY
+189 LSTWLNSQRY
-199 IGREQNPGFHL
+199 IDIKIVGYEALSAPEAVL
-210 YFPKAHLYIGGK
+210 YLDGK
-222 LLTHVVIPGD
+222 LLTDMVVPEG
-232 VTEIKPYTFSGM
+232 VKEIKPYTFYGM
-244 DCIKTVSM
+244 DSIRSVTLPKT
-252 QKGVENVGILAF
+252 
-264 SGCRNLSSVSFSE
+264 
-277 GLKEIS
+277 LKNIAKS
-283 SNAFKNCASL
+283 
-293 SSVFFS
+293 
-299 EGLEKIDNYAF
+299 AF
-310 ENCGSLTSVA
+310 ENCVSLTSVA

-376 VKDLHTWINSVRY
+376 VKDLHTWINSERWNY
-389 VKLEYGSPHLYF
+389 REYDSHTFFPHAQLY
-401 PKAHLYMGGKLLT
+401 LDGTLLT
-414 HVVIPGDVTEIKPYT
+414 KIVVPEGVEEIKSNT
-429 FSGMD
+429 FWG
-434 CIKTVSMQKGVENV
+434 
-448 GILAFSGCRNLSSV
+448 
-462 SFSEGLKE
+462 
-470 ISSNAFKNCASL
+470 
-482 SSVFFSEGL
+482 
-491 EKIDNYAFENCGS
+491 
-504 LTSVAFPEGLTGI
+504 
-517 EDAAFYGCDKL
+517 L
-528 DSLSFPAS
+528 DSLV
-536 MKTINWTAFCTHRGN
+536 
-551 YGDSCSCEHIR
+551 Y
-562 YVNVKDLHTWI
+562 
-573 NSVRYVKLEYG
+573 
-584 SPHLYFPKA
+584 
-593 HLYMGGKLL
+593 
-602 THVVIPDDIAEVKPY
+602 
-617 TFSGMDSIRTVSM
+617 
-630 QKGVENVGK
+630 
-639 QVFSGCRNLS
+639 
-649 FVSFSDGF
+649 
-657 EEIGE
+657 
-662 YAFNG
+662 
-667 CNSLHSVKLP
+667 VKLP

-682 LGYSAFNDQGV
+682 LGHSIFNDQGV
-693 EIELY
+693 DVDLY
-698 ALVPPI
+698 ALVPPQ
-704 GGSSSLGDNLVYVP
+704 LEGDNPFGENLVYVP

-1048 EGGTIFGIGEVQ
+1048 EGDTIFGIGEVQ

-1268 VQKPNAEDGIT
+1268 VQKPNAEDAIT

-1303 MRRAAG
+1303 IRRAAG

-1335 KREAYEVG
+1335 RREAYEVG

-1382 YEVQAAGNYTIGLTR
+1382 YEVQVAGNYTIGLTR

-1466 SDGLRTTVTALSG
+1466 ADGIRTTVTALSG
-1479 ILMGTIDGNG
+1479 ILMGIIDGNG
-1489 CLDVRPGVYVVNV
+1489 SLDVRPGVYVVNV

>member
-14 GLFEVQAYQFEKNG
+14 GLSKVQAYQFEKNG

-36 KAVVVSGDV
+36 KAVVVSGGSV
-45 SYSGD
+45 MYSGD
-50 VVIPETVEY
+50 VVIPETVEFG
-59 DGQHYVVDSIGE
+59 GQHYVVDSIGE
-71 WAFNSCS
+71 WAFNACS

-88 LRAIGSL
+88 LRVIGRL
-95 AFTDCYGLT
+95 AFVDCYGLT
-104 SISFPVSLKVIGSG
+104 SISFPASLKVIGDG
-118 AFQNCEGLTSVVFP
+118 AFQNCDGLTSLSFP
-132 EGLTAVGDG
+132 EGMTQIGDG
-141 AFYGCDKLDSLSFP
+141 AFQRCGRLETLFFPSTMKSIDWGVFCESHENEYGGGECTCDSIRRIEIKGIATWFNSNRFTERNHHVAAPYADLYVNGDLLTDIVLPDTMARIRPALFYGCKKLHFVVFP
-155 ASMKMINWTAFCT
+155 NNLK
-168 HRGNYGNSCSCE
+168 
-180 HIRYVDVKD
+180 
-189 LHTWMNSVRY
+189 
-199 IGREQNPGFHL
+199 
-210 YFPKAHLYIGGK
+210 
-222 LLTHVVIPGD
+222 VID
-232 VTEIKPYTFSGM
+232 
-244 DCIKTVSM
+244 DC
-252 QKGVENVGILAF
+252 
-264 SGCRNLSSVSFSE
+264 
-277 GLKEIS
+277 
-283 SNAFKNCASL
+283 
-293 SSVFFS
+293 
-299 EGLEKIDNYAF
+299 AF
-310 ENCGSLTSVA
+310 ENCTGIENLELPQGLDSIKSSAFSRCKGVKYVNLPQELKYIGMMAFGSCTELISVSFPNKLENIAYGAFESCKSLQSVVLPEGLKSIESCAFQNCISLTSVKLPSTLRFIGDCA
-320 FPEGLTGIE
+320 FNQ
-329 DAAFYGCD
+329 C
-337 KLDSLS
+337 
-343 FPASMKTINWT
+343 
-354 AFCTHRGNYGDS
+354 
-366 CSCEHIRYVN
+366 
-376 VKDLHTWINSVRY
+376 
-389 VKLEYGSPHLYF
+389 
-401 PKAHLYMGGKLLT
+401 
-414 HVVIPGDVTEIKPYT
+414 
-429 FSGMD
+429 
-434 CIKTVSMQKGVENV
+434 NV
-448 GILAFSGCRNLSSV
+448 G
-462 SFSEGLKE
+462 
-470 ISSNAFKNCASL
+470 
-482 SSVFFSEGL
+482 
-491 EKIDNYAFENCGS
+491 FE
-504 LTSVAFPEGLTGI
+504 F
-517 EDAAFYGCDKL
+517 
-528 DSLSFPAS
+528 
-536 MKTINWTAFCTHRGN
+536 
-551 YGDSCSCEHIR
+551 
-562 YVNVKDLHTWI
+562 
-573 NSVRYVKLEYG
+573 
-584 SPHLYFPKA
+584 
-593 HLYMGGKLL
+593 
-602 THVVIPDDIAEVKPY
+602 
-617 TFSGMDSIRTVSM
+617 
-630 QKGVENVGK
+630 
-639 QVFSGCRNLS
+639 
-649 FVSFSDGF
+649 
-657 EEIGE
+657 
-662 YAFNG
+662 
-667 CNSLHSVKLP
+667 
-677 ASIKK
+677 ASI
-682 LGYSAFNDQGV
+682 
-693 EIELY
+693 
-698 ALVPPI
+698 VPPTI
-704 GGSSSLGDNLVYVP
+704 EGMNPLGDEDNLLYVP
-718 ESSIEA
+718 EEGIEA

-731 KVNDILCLGRQHDWD
+731 KVNDILCLERQHDWD
-746 VTVEAEDKSSA
+746 VMVEAEEKSSA

-786 DFMVMRNKMTCLR
+786 DFMVMRNKMTSLR

-830 FYRKDLRVCRLPQ
+830 FYRKELRVCKLPQ
-843 NIVYIGRN
+843 SITYIGQS
-851 AFSRCSRLTD
+851 AFSECRKLTG

-872 DAAFEGCNRL
+872 YAAFTGCNCL
-882 ENVKFSEGLEF
+882 KEVEFHEGLER
-893 IRSEAFAECALH
+893 IGSEGFSNCALQ
-905 DTIIFPRTLKHI
+905 DTIVFPQTLKHI
-917 SYSAFRSN
+917 SYNAFGMN
-925 GLRAVKFP
+925 GSLKAVKFP
-933 TGLEQIEGAA
+933 VGLESIESSA
-943 FSYCSGLS
+943 FNNCSGLS

-956 SSILNVGSDA
+956 ASVLSVGSDA
-966 FGNCDNIKDV
+966 FMMCDNIKDV

-993 EVFKNATLHVPETAQ
+993 EVFKNAMLHVPETAQ

-1048 EGGTIFGIGEVQ
+1048 EGDTISGTGEVQ

-1091 NGNGASVIGQGNKD
+1091 NGNGASVIGQGDKD

-1162 GWKDWTAD
+1162 GWKDWAAG

-1199 DNRDILLQ
+1199 ENRDILLQ

-1412 HDFSEGDYMFSS
+1412 HDFSEGDYVFSS

-1466 SDGLRTTVTALSG
+1466 AAGLRTTVTALSG
-1479 ILMGTIDGNG
+1479 ILMGLIDGNG
-1489 CLDVRPGVYVVNV
+1489 SLDVRPGVYVVNV

>member
-14 GLFEVQAYQFEKNG
+14 GLFEVQAYQFEKNS

-36 KAVVVSGDV
+36 KAVVVSGGSV
-45 SYSGD
+45 MYSGD

-71 WAFNSCS
+71 WAFNACS
-78 GLMSVKLPEK
+78 GLRSVKLPEK
-88 LRAIGSL
+88 LRAIGSF
-95 AFTDCYGLT
+95 AFVDCYGLT
-104 SISFPVSLKVIGSG
+104 SISFPASLKVIGSG
-118 AFQNCEGLTSVVFP
+118 AFQNCDGLTSLSFPEGMTQIGGGAFQRCGRLETLFFPSTMKSIDWGVFCESHENEYGGECTCDSIRRIEVKGIATWFNSDRFTERNYHVAAPYADLYVNGELLTEVVLPDTMTRIRPALFYGCKKLRSVVFPNNLKVIDDCAFENCTGIENLEFPQGLDSIKSSAFSRCEGLKDIQFPDRLEGIGVSAFFGCKSLTSVIFPNGLSAIEGSAFSECKGLVSVVFP
-132 EGLTAVGDG
+132 EGVTEIRDG
-141 AFYGCDKLDSLSFP
+141 AFTHCYKLDSLSFP
-155 ASMKMINWTAFCT
+155 ISLETINRNAFCT
-168 HRGNYGNSCSCE
+168 QYSR
-180 HIRYVDVKD
+180 
-189 LHTWMNSVRY
+189 
-199 IGREQNPGFHL
+199 
-210 YFPKAHLYIGGK
+210 
-222 LLTHVVIPGD
+222 
-232 VTEIKPYTFSGM
+232 
-244 DCIKTVSM
+244 
-252 QKGVENVGILAF
+252 
-264 SGCRNLSSVSFSE
+264 
-277 GLKEIS
+277 
-283 SNAFKNCASL
+283 
-293 SSVFFS
+293 
-299 EGLEKIDNYAF
+299 
-310 ENCGSLTSVA
+310 
-320 FPEGLTGIE
+320 
-329 DAAFYGCD
+329 
-337 KLDSLS
+337 
-343 FPASMKTINWT
+343 
-354 AFCTHRGNYGDS
+354 DS

-376 VKDLHTWINSVRY
+376 VKDLHTWINSERWNY
-389 VKLEYGSPHLYF
+389 REYDSHTFFPHAQLY
-401 PKAHLYMGGKLLT
+401 LDGTLLT
-414 HVVIPGDVTEIKPYT
+414 KIVVPEGVEEIKSNT
-429 FSGMD
+429 FWG
-434 CIKTVSMQKGVENV
+434 
-448 GILAFSGCRNLSSV
+448 
-462 SFSEGLKE
+462 
-470 ISSNAFKNCASL
+470 
-482 SSVFFSEGL
+482 
-491 EKIDNYAFENCGS
+491 
-504 LTSVAFPEGLTGI
+504 
-517 EDAAFYGCDKL
+517 L
-528 DSLSFPAS
+528 DSLV
-536 MKTINWTAFCTHRGN
+536 
-551 YGDSCSCEHIR
+551 Y
-562 YVNVKDLHTWI
+562 
-573 NSVRYVKLEYG
+573 
-584 SPHLYFPKA
+584 
-593 HLYMGGKLL
+593 
-602 THVVIPDDIAEVKPY
+602 
-617 TFSGMDSIRTVSM
+617 
-630 QKGVENVGK
+630 
-639 QVFSGCRNLS
+639 
-649 FVSFSDGF
+649 
-657 EEIGE
+657 
-662 YAFNG
+662 
-667 CNSLHSVKLP
+667 VKLP

-682 LGYSAFNDQGV
+682 LGHSIFNDQGV
-693 EIELY
+693 DVDLY
-698 ALVPPI
+698 ALVPPQ
-704 GGSSSLGDNLVYVP
+704 LEGDNPFGENLVYVP

-731 KVNDILCLGRQHDWD
+731 KVNDILCLGRQHDWN

-757 VLQAVGGV
+757 LLQAVGGV

-882 ENVKFSEGLEF
+882 ENVKFSERLEF

-956 SSILNVGSDA
+956 SSVLNVGSDA

-982 PLQLDQTTFSA
+982 PLELDQTTFSA
-993 EVFKNATLHVPETAQ
+993 EVFKNTTLHVPETAQ

-1048 EGGTIFGIGEVQ
+1048 EGDTIFGTGEVQ

-1212 EVQDAGWNFVGNPYT
+1212 EEQDAGWNFVGNPYT

-1268 VQKPNAEDGIT
+1268 VQKPNAEDAIT

-1290 SEAARRANVAPRR
+1290 SEAARRVNVAPRR

-1335 KREAYEVG
+1335 RREAYEVG

-1382 YEVQAAGNYTIGLTR
+1382 YEVQVAGNYTIGLTR

-1466 SDGLRTTVTALSG
+1466 ADGLRTTVTALSG
-1479 ILMGTIDGNG
+1479 ILMGIIDGNG
-1489 CLDVRPGVYVVNV
+1489 SLDVRPGVYVVNV

>member
-50 VVIPETVEY
+50 VVIPDSVEY
-59 DGQHYVVDSIGE
+59 DDVYLEVDSISEYAFQKSEFLSSIVLPKSLTSIGE
-71 WAFNSCS
+71 SAFSGCS
-78 GLMSVKLPEK
+78 GL
-88 LRAIGSL
+88 
-95 AFTDCYGLT
+95 D
-104 SISFPVSLKVIGSG
+104 SISLP
-118 AFQNCEGLTSVVFP
+118 EGLTSVESHSFNCCTNLKSVSFP
-132 EGLTAVGDG
+132 EGLTSIGFG
-141 AFYGCDKLDSLSFP
+141 AFNRCGNLTSLVFP
-155 ASMKMINWTAFCT
+155 ASLTSISDNAFNWCSNVDTLSFLGRMDSINWNAFT
-168 HRGNYGNSCSCE
+168 DGNSANQN
-180 HIRYVDVKD
+180 IKRVYIND
-189 LHTWMNSVRY
+189 LSTWLNSQRY
-199 IGREQNPGFHL
+199 IDIKIVGYEALSAPEAVL
-210 YFPKAHLYIGGK
+210 YLDGK
-222 LLTHVVIPGD
+222 LLTDMVVPEG
-232 VTEIKPYTFSGM
+232 VKEIKPYTFYGM
-244 DCIKTVSM
+244 DSIRSVTLPKT
-252 QKGVENVGILAF
+252 
-264 SGCRNLSSVSFSE
+264 
-277 GLKEIS
+277 LKNIAKS
-283 SNAFKNCASL
+283 
-293 SSVFFS
+293 
-299 EGLEKIDNYAF
+299 AF
-310 ENCGSLTSVA
+310 ENCVSLTSVA

-376 VKDLHTWINSVRY
+376 VKDLHTWINSERWNY
-389 VKLEYGSPHLYF
+389 REYDSHTFFPHAQLY
-401 PKAHLYMGGKLLT
+401 LDGTLLT
-414 HVVIPGDVTEIKPYT
+414 KIVVPEGVEEIKSNT
-429 FSGMD
+429 FWG
-434 CIKTVSMQKGVENV
+434 
-448 GILAFSGCRNLSSV
+448 
-462 SFSEGLKE
+462 
-470 ISSNAFKNCASL
+470 
-482 SSVFFSEGL
+482 
-491 EKIDNYAFENCGS
+491 
-504 LTSVAFPEGLTGI
+504 
-517 EDAAFYGCDKL
+517 L
-528 DSLSFPAS
+528 DSLV
-536 MKTINWTAFCTHRGN
+536 
-551 YGDSCSCEHIR
+551 Y
-562 YVNVKDLHTWI
+562 
-573 NSVRYVKLEYG
+573 
-584 SPHLYFPKA
+584 
-593 HLYMGGKLL
+593 
-602 THVVIPDDIAEVKPY
+602 
-617 TFSGMDSIRTVSM
+617 
-630 QKGVENVGK
+630 
-639 QVFSGCRNLS
+639 
-649 FVSFSDGF
+649 
-657 EEIGE
+657 
-662 YAFNG
+662 
-667 CNSLHSVKLP
+667 VKLP

-682 LGYSAFNDQGV
+682 LGHSIFNDQGV
-693 EIELY
+693 DVDLY
-698 ALVPPI
+698 ALVPPQ
-704 GGSSSLGDNLVYVP
+704 LEGDNPFGENLVYVP

-1048 EGGTIFGIGEVQ
+1048 EGDTIFGIGEVQ

-1268 VQKPNAEDGIT
+1268 VQKPNAEDAIT

-1303 MRRAAG
+1303 IRRAAG

-1335 KREAYEVG
+1335 RREAYEVG

-1382 YEVQAAGNYTIGLTR
+1382 YEVQVAGNYTIGLTR

-1466 SDGLRTTVTALSG
+1466 ADGIRTTVTALSG
-1479 ILMGTIDGNG
+1479 ILMGIIDGNG
-1489 CLDVRPGVYVVNV
+1489 SLDVRPGVYVVNV

>member
-14 GLFEVQAYQFEKNG
+14 GLSKVQAYQFEKNG

-36 KAVVVSGDV
+36 KAVVVSGGSV
-45 SYSGD
+45 MYSGD
-50 VVIPETVEY
+50 VVIPETVEFG
-59 DGQHYVVDSIGE
+59 GQHYVVDSIGE
-71 WAFNSCS
+71 WAFNACS

-88 LRAIGSL
+88 LRVIGRL
-95 AFTDCYGLT
+95 AFVDCYGLT
-104 SISFPVSLKVIGSG
+104 SISFPASLKVIGDG
-118 AFQNCEGLTSVVFP
+118 AFQNCDGLTSLSFPEGMTQIGDGAFQRCGRLETLFFPSTMKSIDWGVFCESHENEYGGGECTCDSIRRIEIKGIATWFNSNRFTERNHHVAAPYADLYVNGDLLTDIVLPDTMARIRPALFYGCKKLHSVVFP
-132 EGLTAVGDG
+132 NNL
-141 AFYGCDKLDSLSFP
+141 K
-155 ASMKMINWTAFCT
+155 
-168 HRGNYGNSCSCE
+168 
-180 HIRYVDVKD
+180 
-189 LHTWMNSVRY
+189 
-199 IGREQNPGFHL
+199 
-210 YFPKAHLYIGGK
+210 
-222 LLTHVVIPGD
+222 VID
-232 VTEIKPYTFSGM
+232 
-244 DCIKTVSM
+244 DC
-252 QKGVENVGILAF
+252 
-264 SGCRNLSSVSFSE
+264 
-277 GLKEIS
+277 
-283 SNAFKNCASL
+283 
-293 SSVFFS
+293 
-299 EGLEKIDNYAF
+299 AF
-310 ENCGSLTSVA
+310 ENCTGIENLELPQGLDSIKSSAFSRCKGVKYVNLPQELKYIGMMAFGSCTELISVSFPNKLENIAYGAFESCKSLQSVVLPEGLKSIESCAFQNCISLTSVKLPSTLRFIGDCA
-320 FPEGLTGIE
+320 FNQ
-329 DAAFYGCD
+329 C
-337 KLDSLS
+337 
-343 FPASMKTINWT
+343 
-354 AFCTHRGNYGDS
+354 
-366 CSCEHIRYVN
+366 
-376 VKDLHTWINSVRY
+376 
-389 VKLEYGSPHLYF
+389 
-401 PKAHLYMGGKLLT
+401 
-414 HVVIPGDVTEIKPYT
+414 
-429 FSGMD
+429 
-434 CIKTVSMQKGVENV
+434 NV
-448 GILAFSGCRNLSSV
+448 G
-462 SFSEGLKE
+462 
-470 ISSNAFKNCASL
+470 
-482 SSVFFSEGL
+482 
-491 EKIDNYAFENCGS
+491 FE
-504 LTSVAFPEGLTGI
+504 F
-517 EDAAFYGCDKL
+517 
-528 DSLSFPAS
+528 
-536 MKTINWTAFCTHRGN
+536 
-551 YGDSCSCEHIR
+551 
-562 YVNVKDLHTWI
+562 
-573 NSVRYVKLEYG
+573 
-584 SPHLYFPKA
+584 
-593 HLYMGGKLL
+593 
-602 THVVIPDDIAEVKPY
+602 
-617 TFSGMDSIRTVSM
+617 
-630 QKGVENVGK
+630 
-639 QVFSGCRNLS
+639 
-649 FVSFSDGF
+649 
-657 EEIGE
+657 
-662 YAFNG
+662 
-667 CNSLHSVKLP
+667 
-677 ASIKK
+677 ASI
-682 LGYSAFNDQGV
+682 
-693 EIELY
+693 
-698 ALVPPI
+698 VPPTI
-704 GGSSSLGDNLVYVP
+704 EGMNPLGDEDNLLYVP
-718 ESSIEA
+718 EEGIEA

-731 KVNDILCLGRQHDWD
+731 KVNDILCLERQHDWD
-746 VTVEAEDKSSA
+746 VMVEAEEKSSA

-786 DFMVMRNKMTCLR
+786 DFMVMRNKMTSLR

-830 FYRKDLRVCRLPQ
+830 FYRKELRVCKLPQ
-843 NIVYIGRN
+843 SITYIGQS
-851 AFSRCSRLTD
+851 AFSECRKLTG

-872 DAAFEGCNRL
+872 YAAFTGCNCL
-882 ENVKFSEGLEF
+882 KEVEFHEGLER
-893 IRSEAFAECALH
+893 IGSEGFFYCALQ
-905 DTIIFPRTLKHI
+905 DTIVFPQTLKHI
-917 SYSAFRSN
+917 SYNAFGMN
-925 GLRAVKFP
+925 GSLKAVKFP
-933 TGLEQIEGAA
+933 VGLESIESSA
-943 FSYCSGLS
+943 FNNCSGLS

-956 SSILNVGSDA
+956 ASVLSVGSDA
-966 FGNCDNIKDV
+966 FMMCDNIKDV

-993 EVFKNATLHVPETAQ
+993 EVFKNAMLHVPETAQ

-1048 EGGTIFGIGEVQ
+1048 EGDTISGTGEVQ

-1091 NGNGASVIGQGNKD
+1091 NGNGASVIGQGDKD

-1162 GWKDWTAD
+1162 GWKDWAAG

-1199 DNRDILLQ
+1199 ENRDILLQ

-1412 HDFSEGDYMFSS
+1412 HDFSEGDYVFSS

-1466 SDGLRTTVTALSG
+1466 AAGLRTTVTALSG
-1479 ILMGTIDGNG
+1479 ILMGIIDGNG
-1489 CLDVRPGVYVVNV
+1489 SLDVRPGVYVVNV

>member
-14 GLFEVQAYQFEKNG
+14 GLSKVQAYQFEKNG

-36 KAVVVSGDV
+36 KAVVVSGGSV
-45 SYSGD
+45 MYSGD
-50 VVIPETVEY
+50 VVIPETVEF
-59 DGQHYVVDSIGE
+59 GSQHYVVDSIGE
-71 WAFNSCS
+71 WAFNACS

-88 LRAIGSL
+88 LRVIGRL
-95 AFTDCYGLT
+95 AFVDCYGLT
-104 SISFPVSLKVIGSG
+104 SISFPASLKVIGDG
-118 AFQNCEGLTSVVFP
+118 AFQNCDGLTSLSFPEGMTQIGDGAFQRCGRLETLFFPSTMKSIDWGVFCESHENEYGGGECTCDSIRRIEIKGIATWFNSNRFTERNHHVAAPYADLYVNGDLLTDIVLPDTMARIRPALFYGCKKLHSVVFP
-132 EGLTAVGDG
+132 NNL
-141 AFYGCDKLDSLSFP
+141 K
-155 ASMKMINWTAFCT
+155 
-168 HRGNYGNSCSCE
+168 
-180 HIRYVDVKD
+180 
-189 LHTWMNSVRY
+189 
-199 IGREQNPGFHL
+199 
-210 YFPKAHLYIGGK
+210 
-222 LLTHVVIPGD
+222 VID
-232 VTEIKPYTFSGM
+232 
-244 DCIKTVSM
+244 DC
-252 QKGVENVGILAF
+252 
-264 SGCRNLSSVSFSE
+264 
-277 GLKEIS
+277 
-283 SNAFKNCASL
+283 
-293 SSVFFS
+293 
-299 EGLEKIDNYAF
+299 AF
-310 ENCGSLTSVA
+310 ENCTGIENLELPQGLDSIKSSAFSRCKGVKYVNLPQELKYIGMMAFGSCTELISVSFPNKLENIAYGAFESCKSLQSVVLPEGLKSIESCAFQNCISLTSVKLPSTLRFIGDCA
-320 FPEGLTGIE
+320 FNQ
-329 DAAFYGCD
+329 C
-337 KLDSLS
+337 
-343 FPASMKTINWT
+343 
-354 AFCTHRGNYGDS
+354 
-366 CSCEHIRYVN
+366 
-376 VKDLHTWINSVRY
+376 
-389 VKLEYGSPHLYF
+389 
-401 PKAHLYMGGKLLT
+401 
-414 HVVIPGDVTEIKPYT
+414 
-429 FSGMD
+429 
-434 CIKTVSMQKGVENV
+434 NV
-448 GILAFSGCRNLSSV
+448 G
-462 SFSEGLKE
+462 
-470 ISSNAFKNCASL
+470 
-482 SSVFFSEGL
+482 
-491 EKIDNYAFENCGS
+491 FE
-504 LTSVAFPEGLTGI
+504 F
-517 EDAAFYGCDKL
+517 
-528 DSLSFPAS
+528 
-536 MKTINWTAFCTHRGN
+536 
-551 YGDSCSCEHIR
+551 
-562 YVNVKDLHTWI
+562 
-573 NSVRYVKLEYG
+573 
-584 SPHLYFPKA
+584 
-593 HLYMGGKLL
+593 
-602 THVVIPDDIAEVKPY
+602 
-617 TFSGMDSIRTVSM
+617 
-630 QKGVENVGK
+630 
-639 QVFSGCRNLS
+639 
-649 FVSFSDGF
+649 
-657 EEIGE
+657 
-662 YAFNG
+662 
-667 CNSLHSVKLP
+667 
-677 ASIKK
+677 ASI
-682 LGYSAFNDQGV
+682 
-693 EIELY
+693 
-698 ALVPPI
+698 VPPTI
-704 GGSSSLGDNLVYVP
+704 EGMNPLGDEDNLLYVP
-718 ESSIEA
+718 EEGIEA

-731 KVNDILCLGRQHDWD
+731 KVNDILCLERQHDWD
-746 VTVEAEDKSSA
+746 VMVEAEEKSSA

-786 DFMVMRNKMTCLR
+786 DFMVMRNKMTSLR

-830 FYRKDLRVCRLPQ
+830 FYRKELRVCKLPQ
-843 NIVYIGRN
+843 SITYIGQS
-851 AFSRCSRLTD
+851 AFSECRKLTG

-872 DAAFEGCNRL
+872 YAAFTGCNCL
-882 ENVKFSEGLEF
+882 KEVEFHEGLER
-893 IRSEAFAECALH
+893 IGSEGFSNCALQ
-905 DTIIFPRTLKHI
+905 DTIVFPQTLKHI
-917 SYSAFRSN
+917 SYNAFGMN
-925 GLRAVKFP
+925 GSLKAVKFP
-933 TGLEQIEGAA
+933 VGLESIESSA
-943 FSYCSGLS
+943 FNNCSGLS

-956 SSILNVGSDA
+956 ASVLSVGSDA
-966 FGNCDNIKDV
+966 FMMCDNIKDV

-993 EVFKNATLHVPETAQ
+993 EVFKNAMLHVPETAQ

-1048 EGGTIFGIGEVQ
+1048 EGDTISGTGEVQ

-1091 NGNGASVIGQGNKD
+1091 NGNGASVIGQGDKD

-1162 GWKDWTAD
+1162 GWKDWAAG

-1199 DNRDILLQ
+1199 ENRDILLQ

-1412 HDFSEGDYMFSS
+1412 HDFSEGDYVFSS

-1466 SDGLRTTVTALSG
+1466 AAGLRTTVTALSG
-1479 ILMGTIDGNG
+1479 ILMGIIDGNG
-1489 CLDVRPGVYVVNV
+1489 SLDVRPGVYVVNV

>member
-1 MKKIFLLLWFVLL
+1 M
-14 GLFEVQAYQFEKNG
+14 
-28 IYYDIVNG
+28 
-36 KAVVVSGDV
+36 
-45 SYSGD
+45 
-50 VVIPETVEY
+50 
-59 DGQHYVVDSIGE
+59 DSI
-71 WAFNSCS
+71 S
-78 GLMSVKLPEK
+78 LP
-88 LRAIGSL
+88 
-95 AFTDCYGLT
+95 
-104 SISFPVSLKVIGSG
+104 
-118 AFQNCEGLTSVVFP
+118 EGLTSVESHSFNCCTNLKSVSFP
-132 EGLTAVGDG
+132 EGLTSIGFG
-141 AFYGCDKLDSLSFP
+141 AFNRCGNLTSLVFP
-155 ASMKMINWTAFCT
+155 ASLTSISDNAFNWCSNVDTLSFLGRMDSINWNAFT
-168 HRGNYGNSCSCE
+168 DGNSANQN
-180 HIRYVDVKD
+180 IKRVYIND
-189 LHTWMNSVRY
+189 LSTWLNSQRY
-199 IGREQNPGFHL
+199 IDIKIVGYEALSAPEAVL
-210 YFPKAHLYIGGK
+210 YLDGK
-222 LLTHVVIPGD
+222 LLTDMVVPEG
-232 VTEIKPYTFSGM
+232 VKEIKPYTFYGM
-244 DCIKTVSM
+244 DSIRSVTLPKT
-252 QKGVENVGILAF
+252 
-264 SGCRNLSSVSFSE
+264 
-277 GLKEIS
+277 LKNIAKS
-283 SNAFKNCASL
+283 
-293 SSVFFS
+293 
-299 EGLEKIDNYAF
+299 AF
-310 ENCGSLTSVA
+310 ENCVSLTSVA

-376 VKDLHTWINSVRY
+376 VKDLHTWINSERWNY
-389 VKLEYGSPHLYF
+389 REYDSHTFFPHAQLY
-401 PKAHLYMGGKLLT
+401 LDGTLLT
-414 HVVIPGDVTEIKPYT
+414 KIVVPEGVEEIKSNT
-429 FSGMD
+429 F
-434 CIKTVSMQKGVENV
+434 
-448 GILAFSGCRNLSSV
+448 
-462 SFSEGLKE
+462 
-470 ISSNAFKNCASL
+470 
-482 SSVFFSEGL
+482 
-491 EKIDNYAFENCGS
+491 CG
-504 LTSVAFPEGLTGI
+504 
-517 EDAAFYGCDKL
+517 L
-528 DSLSFPAS
+528 DSLV
-536 MKTINWTAFCTHRGN
+536 
-551 YGDSCSCEHIR
+551 Y
-562 YVNVKDLHTWI
+562 
-573 NSVRYVKLEYG
+573 
-584 SPHLYFPKA
+584 
-593 HLYMGGKLL
+593 
-602 THVVIPDDIAEVKPY
+602 
-617 TFSGMDSIRTVSM
+617 
-630 QKGVENVGK
+630 
-639 QVFSGCRNLS
+639 
-649 FVSFSDGF
+649 
-657 EEIGE
+657 
-662 YAFNG
+662 
-667 CNSLHSVKLP
+667 VKLP

-682 LGYSAFNDQGV
+682 LGHSIFNDQGV
-693 EIELY
+693 DVDLY
-698 ALVPPI
+698 ALVPPQ
-704 GGSSSLGDNLVYVP
+704 LEGDNPFGENLVYVP

-731 KVNDILCLGRQHDWD
+731 KVNDILCLGRQHDWN

-956 SSILNVGSDA
+956 SSVLNVGSDA

-982 PLQLDQTTFSA
+982 PLELDQTTFSA

-1048 EGGTIFGIGEVQ
+1048 EGDTIPGTGEVQ

-1105 GHCNINAKNLHID
+1105 GHCNIDAKNLHID

-1137 KNIKYDGSYV
+1137 KNIKYAGSYV

-1183 QSGTLTFQ
+1183 QSGTLTFKI
-1191 VPDAKFDG
+1191 PDAKFDG
-1199 DNRDILLQ
+1199 ENRDILLQ

-1227 SYFDLQDLGYD
+1227 SYFNLQDLGYD

-1268 VQKPNAEDGIT
+1268 VQKPNAEDAIT

-1303 MRRAAG
+1303 IRRAAG

-1335 KREAYEVG
+1335 RREAYEVG

-1382 YEVQAAGNYTIGLTR
+1382 YEVQVAGNYTIGLTR

-1424 EAGTFHDRFLL
+1424 EVGTFHDRFLL

-1466 SDGLRTTVTALSG
+1466 ADGLRTTVTALSG
-1479 ILMGTIDGNG
+1479 ILMGIIDGNG
-1489 CLDVRPGVYVVNV
+1489 SLDVRPGVYVVNV

>member
-1 MKKIFLLLWFVLL
+1 M
-14 GLFEVQAYQFEKNG
+14 
-28 IYYDIVNG
+28 
-36 KAVVVSGDV
+36 
-45 SYSGD
+45 
-50 VVIPETVEY
+50 
-59 DGQHYVVDSIGE
+59 DSIN
-71 WAFNSCS
+71 WN
-78 GLMSVKLPEK
+78 
-88 LRAIGSL
+88 
-95 AFTDCYGLT
+95 AFTD
-104 SISFPVSLKVIGSG
+104 
-118 AFQNCEGLTSVVFP
+118 
-132 EGLTAVGDG
+132 
-141 AFYGCDKLDSLSFP
+141 
-155 ASMKMINWTAFCT
+155 
-168 HRGNYGNSCSCE
+168 GNSANQN
-180 HIRYVDVKD
+180 IKRVYIND
-189 LHTWMNSVRY
+189 LSTWLNSQRY
-199 IGREQNPGFHL
+199 IDIKIVGYEALSAPEAVL
-210 YFPKAHLYIGGK
+210 YLDGK
-222 LLTHVVIPGD
+222 LLTDMVVPEG
-232 VTEIKPYTFSGM
+232 VKEIKPYTFYGM
-244 DCIKTVSM
+244 DSIRSVTLPKT
-252 QKGVENVGILAF
+252 
-264 SGCRNLSSVSFSE
+264 
-277 GLKEIS
+277 LKNIAKS
-283 SNAFKNCASL
+283 
-293 SSVFFS
+293 
-299 EGLEKIDNYAF
+299 AF
-310 ENCGSLTSVA
+310 ENCVSLTSVA

-376 VKDLHTWINSVRY
+376 VKDLHTWINSERWNY
-389 VKLEYGSPHLYF
+389 REYDSHTFFPHAQLY
-401 PKAHLYMGGKLLT
+401 LDGTLLT
-414 HVVIPGDVTEIKPYT
+414 KIVVPEGVEEIKSNT
-429 FSGMD
+429 F
-434 CIKTVSMQKGVENV
+434 
-448 GILAFSGCRNLSSV
+448 
-462 SFSEGLKE
+462 
-470 ISSNAFKNCASL
+470 
-482 SSVFFSEGL
+482 
-491 EKIDNYAFENCGS
+491 CG
-504 LTSVAFPEGLTGI
+504 
-517 EDAAFYGCDKL
+517 L
-528 DSLSFPAS
+528 DSLV
-536 MKTINWTAFCTHRGN
+536 
-551 YGDSCSCEHIR
+551 Y
-562 YVNVKDLHTWI
+562 
-573 NSVRYVKLEYG
+573 
-584 SPHLYFPKA
+584 
-593 HLYMGGKLL
+593 
-602 THVVIPDDIAEVKPY
+602 
-617 TFSGMDSIRTVSM
+617 
-630 QKGVENVGK
+630 
-639 QVFSGCRNLS
+639 
-649 FVSFSDGF
+649 
-657 EEIGE
+657 
-662 YAFNG
+662 
-667 CNSLHSVKLP
+667 VKLP

-682 LGYSAFNDQGV
+682 LGHSIFNDQGV
-693 EIELY
+693 DVDLY
-698 ALVPPI
+698 ALVPPQ
-704 GGSSSLGDNLVYVP
+704 LEGDNPFGENLVYVP

-731 KVNDILCLGRQHDWD
+731 KVNDILLGRQHDWN

-956 SSILNVGSDA
+956 SSVLNVGSDA

-982 PLQLDQTTFSA
+982 PLELDQTTFSA

-1048 EGGTIFGIGEVQ
+1048 EGDTIPGTGEVQ

-1105 GHCNINAKNLHID
+1105 GHCNIDAKNLHID

-1137 KNIKYDGSYV
+1137 KNIKYAGSYV

-1183 QSGTLTFQ
+1183 QSGTLTFKI
-1191 VPDAKFDG
+1191 PDAKFDG
-1199 DNRDILLQ
+1199 ENRDILLQ

-1227 SYFDLQDLGYD
+1227 SYFNLQDLGYD

-1268 VQKPNAEDGIT
+1268 VQKPNAEDAIT

-1335 KREAYEVG
+1335 RREAYEVG

-1382 YEVQAAGNYTIGLTR
+1382 YEVQVAGNYTIGLTR

-1412 HDFSEGDYMFSS
+1412 HDFSEGDYAFFS

-1466 SDGLRTTVTALSG
+1466 ADGLRTTVTALSG
-1479 ILMGTIDGNG
+1479 ILMGIIDGNG
-1489 CLDVRPGVYVVNV
+1489 SLDVRPGVYVVNV

>member
-1 MKKIFLLLWFVLL
+1 M
-14 GLFEVQAYQFEKNG
+14 
-28 IYYDIVNG
+28 
-36 KAVVVSGDV
+36 
-45 SYSGD
+45 
-50 VVIPETVEY
+50 
-59 DGQHYVVDSIGE
+59 
-71 WAFNSCS
+71 
-78 GLMSVKLPEK
+78 
-88 LRAIGSL
+88 
-95 AFTDCYGLT
+95 
-104 SISFPVSLKVIGSG
+104 
-118 AFQNCEGLTSVVFP
+118 
-132 EGLTAVGDG
+132 
-141 AFYGCDKLDSLSFP
+141 
-155 ASMKMINWTAFCT
+155 
-168 HRGNYGNSCSCE
+168 
-180 HIRYVDVKD
+180 
-189 LHTWMNSVRY
+189 
-199 IGREQNPGFHL
+199 
-210 YFPKAHLYIGGK
+210 
-222 LLTHVVIPGD
+222 
-232 VTEIKPYTFSGM
+232 
-244 DCIKTVSM
+244 
-252 QKGVENVGILAF
+252 
-264 SGCRNLSSVSFSE
+264 
-277 GLKEIS
+277 KEIS
-283 SNAFKNCASL
+283 SYAFENCASL
-293 SSVFFS
+293 SSVTFS
-299 EGLEKIDNYAF
+299 E
-310 ENCGSLTSVA
+310 
-320 FPEGLTGIE
+320 
-329 DAAFYGCD
+329 
-337 KLDSLS
+337 
-343 FPASMKTINWT
+343 
-354 AFCTHRGNYGDS
+354 
-366 CSCEHIRYVN
+366 
-376 VKDLHTWINSVRY
+376 
-389 VKLEYGSPHLYF
+389 
-401 PKAHLYMGGKLLT
+401 
-414 HVVIPGDVTEIKPYT
+414 
-429 FSGMD
+429 
-434 CIKTVSMQKGVENV
+434 
-448 GILAFSGCRNLSSV
+448 
-462 SFSEGLKE
+462 
-470 ISSNAFKNCASL
+470 
-482 SSVFFSEGL
+482 
-491 EKIDNYAFENCGS
+491 
-504 LTSVAFPEGLTGI
+504 
-517 EDAAFYGCDKL
+517 
-528 DSLSFPAS
+528 
-536 MKTINWTAFCTHRGN
+536 
-551 YGDSCSCEHIR
+551 
-562 YVNVKDLHTWI
+562 
-573 NSVRYVKLEYG
+573 
-584 SPHLYFPKA
+584 
-593 HLYMGGKLL
+593 
-602 THVVIPDDIAEVKPY
+602 
-617 TFSGMDSIRTVSM
+617 
-630 QKGVENVGK
+630 
-639 QVFSGCRNLS
+639 
-649 FVSFSDGF
+649 GF

-662 YAFNG
+662 SAFTG
-667 CNSLHSVKLP
+667 CDSLHSVKLP

-682 LGYSAFNDQGV
+682 IGVSAFNNQGV
-693 EIELY
+693 EFQLY
-698 ALVPPI
+698 ALVPPQRE
-704 GGSSSLGDNLVYVP
+704 SNSLGENLVYVP
-718 ESSIEA
+718 ESCIEA

-731 KVNDILCLGRQHDWD
+731 KVNDILCLERQHDWD
-746 VTVEAEDKSSA
+746 VMVEAEEKSSA

-786 DFMVMRNKMTCLR
+786 DFMVMRNKMTSLR

-815 YQGYHSWNDSLPDYA
+815 YQGCHSWNDSLPDYA
-830 FYRKDLRVCRLPQ
+830 FYRKELRVCKLPKS
-843 NIVYIGRN
+843 ITYIGQS
-851 AFSRCSRLTD
+851 AFSECHRLTS

-872 DAAFEGCNRL
+872 SLAFYYCNQL
-882 ENVKFSEGLEF
+882 KEVSFQEGLER
-893 IRSEAFAECALH
+893 IGGVAFSDCALH
-905 DTIIFPRTLKHI
+905 DTIVFPQTLKYI
-917 SYSAFRSN
+917 YSNAFENNICLS
-925 GLRAVKFP
+925 AVKFP
-933 TGLEQIEGAA
+933 VGLEYIESRA
-943 FSYCSGLS
+943 FNNCRCLS

-956 SSILNVGSDA
+956 ASVLSVGSAA
-966 FGNCDNIKDV
+966 FEYCNSIKDV

-1048 EGGTIFGIGEVQ
+1048 EGDTISGTGEVQ
-1060 GPDADLNPGSGLVV
+1060 GSDADLNPGSGLVV

-1091 NGNGASVIGQGNKD
+1091 NGNGASVIGQGDKD

-1147 LRWYDGAERAQHGRG
+1147 LRWYDGAERAQYGRG
-1162 GWKDWTAD
+1162 GWKDWAAG

-1199 DNRDILLQ
+1199 ENRDILLQ
-1207 SHGAD
+1207 NHGAD

-1335 KREAYEVG
+1335 KREAYEVD

-1412 HDFSEGDYMFSS
+1412 HDFSEGDYVFSS

-1466 SDGLRTTVTALSG
+1466 AAGLRTTVTALSG
-1479 ILMGTIDGNG
+1479 ILMGIIDGNG
-1489 CLDVRPGVYVVNV
+1489 SLDVRPGVYVVNV
-1502 GGQARKVVVR
+1502 GGQARKVVV

>member
-36 KAVVVSGDV
+36 KAVVVSGGSV
-45 SYSGD
+45 MYSGD

-59 DGQHYVVDSIGE
+59 GGQHYVVDSIGE
-71 WAFNSCS
+71 WAFNACS

-104 SISFPVSLKVIGSG
+104 SISFPASLKVIGSG
-118 AFQNCEGLTSVVFP
+118 AFQNCDGLTSLSFPEGMTQIGDGAFQRCGRLETLFFPSTIKSIDWGVFCESHENEYGGECTCDSIRRIEVKGIATWFNSNRFTERNHHVAAPYADLYVNGELLTEVVLPDTMTCIRPALFYGCQKLRSVVFP
-132 EGLTAVGDG
+132 NNL
-141 AFYGCDKLDSLSFP
+141 K
-155 ASMKMINWTAFCT
+155 
-168 HRGNYGNSCSCE
+168 
-180 HIRYVDVKD
+180 
-189 LHTWMNSVRY
+189 
-199 IGREQNPGFHL
+199 
-210 YFPKAHLYIGGK
+210 
-222 LLTHVVIPGD
+222 VID
-232 VTEIKPYTFSGM
+232 
-244 DCIKTVSM
+244 DC
-252 QKGVENVGILAF
+252 
-264 SGCRNLSSVSFSE
+264 
-277 GLKEIS
+277 
-283 SNAFKNCASL
+283 
-293 SSVFFS
+293 
-299 EGLEKIDNYAF
+299 AF
-310 ENCGSLTSVA
+310 ENCTGIENLEFPQGLDSIKSSAFYICRGLRKIAFPQGLRYIGMRAFWGCEELHSVSFPNKLENIDYGAFEGCKSLTSVA

-343 FPASMKTINWT
+343 FSASMKTINWT

-366 CSCEHIRYVN
+366 CSCEHIRYVD
-376 VKDLHTWINSVRY
+376 VEDLHTWINSVRY
-389 VKLEYGSPHLYF
+389 LEPEYGSSHLYF
-401 PKAHLYMGGKLLT
+401 PKAHLYLGGKLLT
-414 HVVIPGDVTEIKPYT
+414 HVVIPGDVTEIKPY
-429 FSGMD
+429 
-434 CIKTVSMQKGVENV
+434 I
-448 GILAFSGCRNLSSV
+448 FSGCRNLSSV
-462 SFSEGLKE
+462 T
-470 ISSNAFKNCASL
+470 
-482 SSVFFSEGL
+482 FFE
-491 EKIDNYAFENCGS
+491 
-504 LTSVAFPEGLTGI
+504 
-517 EDAAFYGCDKL
+517 
-528 DSLSFPAS
+528 
-536 MKTINWTAFCTHRGN
+536 
-551 YGDSCSCEHIR
+551 
-562 YVNVKDLHTWI
+562 
-573 NSVRYVKLEYG
+573 
-584 SPHLYFPKA
+584 
-593 HLYMGGKLL
+593 
-602 THVVIPDDIAEVKPY
+602 
-617 TFSGMDSIRTVSM
+617 
-630 QKGVENVGK
+630 
-639 QVFSGCRNLS
+639 
-649 FVSFSDGF
+649 GF
-657 EEIGE
+657 EEIGG

-667 CNSLHSVKLP
+667 CDSLHSVKLP

-698 ALVPPI
+698 ALVPPQRVDMY
-704 GGSSSLGDNLVYVP
+704 SLGDNLVYVP
-718 ESSIEA
+718 ESCIEA

-731 KVNDILCLGRQHDWD
+731 KVNDILCLGRQHDWN

-786 DFMVMRNKMTCLR
+786 DFMVMRNKMTSLR

-830 FYRKDLRVCRLPQ
+830 FYRKDLRECKLPKS
-843 NIVYIGRN
+843 ITCIGRS
-851 AFSRCSRLTD
+851 AFSGCRKLTN

-872 DAAFEGCNRL
+872 GDAFTGCDSL
-882 ENVKFSEGLEF
+882 KEVDFQEGLER
-893 IRSEAFAECALH
+893 IGDNAFSNCALQ
-905 DTIIFPRTLKHI
+905 DTIVFPQTLKRVVWG
-917 SYSAFRSN
+917 AFQGNSN
-925 GLRAVKFP
+925 LKAVKFP
-933 TGLEQIEGAA
+933 VGLEYIESSA
-943 FSYCSGLS
+943 FGSCYGLS

-956 SSILNVGSDA
+956 ASVLSVGSDA
-966 FGNCDNIKDV
+966 FRDCGNIKDV

-1008 NNYYWD
+1008 KNYYWD

-1048 EGGTIFGIGEVQ
+1048 EGDTIFGTGEVQ

-1191 VPDAKFDG
+1191 VPDVKFDG

-1268 VQKPNAEDGIT
+1268 VQKPNAEDAIT

-1303 MRRAAG
+1303 IRRAAG

-1335 KREAYEVG
+1335 RREAYEVG

-1382 YEVQAAGNYTIGLTR
+1382 YEVQVAGNYTIGLTR

-1466 SDGLRTTVTALSG
+1466 ADGLRTTVTALSG
-1479 ILMGTIDGNG
+1479 ILMGIIDGNG
-1489 CLDVRPGVYVVNV
+1489 SLDVRPGVYVVNV

>member
-1 MKKIFLLLWFVLL
+1 MKKIFLLLWLVLL
-14 GLFEVQAYQFEKNG
+14 GLSKVQAYQFEKNG
-28 IYYDIVNG
+28 IYYDIVKD
-36 KAVVVSGDV
+36 KAVVVTGDV
-45 SYSGD
+45 GYSGD
-50 VVIPETVEY
+50 VVIPDSVEY
-59 DGQHYVVDSIGE
+59 DGVYLEVDSISE
-71 WAFNSCS
+71 YAFRENESLS
-78 GLMSVKLPEK
+78 SIVLPK
-88 LRAIGSL
+88 
-95 AFTDCYGLT
+95 GLT
-104 SISFPVSLKVIGSG
+104 SIGESAFSGCSGLVSVSLP
-118 AFQNCEGLTSVVFP
+118 EGLTSIESHSFDCCTNLKSVSFP
-132 EGLTAVGDG
+132 EGLTSIGFC
-141 AFYGCDKLDSLSFP
+141 AFNRCENLTSLVFP
-155 ASMKMINWTAFCT
+155 ASLTSISDNAFNWCSNVDTLSFLGRMDSINWNAFT
-168 HRGNYGNSCSCE
+168 DGNSANQNIKCVYINDLSTWLNSQ
-180 HIRYVDVKD
+180 RYDIKIWGDEALSAPDAV
-189 LHTWMNSVRY
+189 
-199 IGREQNPGFHL
+199 L
-210 YFPKAHLYIGGK
+210 YLDGK
-222 LLTHVVIPGD
+222 LLTNMVVPEG
-232 VTEIKPYTFSGM
+232 VKEIKPYTFYGM
-244 DCIKTVSM
+244 DSIRSVTLPKTLKNIAKS
-252 QKGVENVGILAF
+252 AF
-264 SGCRNLSSVSFSE
+264 SNCTNMSSLVLPE
-277 GLKEIS
+277 GLSEINS
-283 SNAFKNCASL
+283 
-293 SSVFFS
+293 
-299 EGLEKIDNYAF
+299 YAF
-310 ENCGSLTSVA
+310 ENCVSLTSVA
-320 FPEGLTGIE
+320 FPEGLTEIG

-343 FPASMKTINWT
+343 FPASMKAINWT
-354 AFCTHRGNYGDS
+354 AFCTHKGSYYDS
-366 CSCEHIRYVN
+366 CSCEHFRYVD

-389 VKLEYGSPHLYF
+389 LDSEYGYSHLYF

-414 HVVIPGDVTEIKPYT
+414 HVVIPGDIAEIKPYT

-434 CIKTVSMQKGVENV
+434 SIRTVSIQKGVENV
-448 GILAFSGCRNLSSV
+448 GKSAFSGCRNLSSV

-470 ISSNAFKNCASL
+470 ISS
-482 SSVFFSEGL
+482 
-491 EKIDNYAFENCGS
+491 YAFENCVS
-504 LTSVAFPEGLTGI
+504 LTSVAFPEGLTEIG
-517 EDAAFYGCDKL
+517 DAAFYGCDKL

-536 MKTINWTAFCTHRGN
+536 MKAINWTAFCTHKGS
-551 YGDSCSCEHIR
+551 YYDSCSCEHFR
-562 YVNVKDLHTWI
+562 YVDVKDLHTWI
-573 NSVRYVKLEYG
+573 NSVRYLDSEYG
-584 SPHLYFPKA
+584 YSHLYFPKA

-602 THVVIPDDIAEVKPY
+602 THAVIPGDIAEVKPY

-639 QVFSGCRNLS
+639 SAFSSCRNLS
-649 FVSFSDGF
+649 SVTFSEGF

-662 YAFNG
+662 RAFTG
-667 CNSLHSVKLP
+667 CDSLHSVKLP

-682 LGYSAFNDQGV
+682 IGVSAFNNQGV
-693 EIELY
+693 EFQLY
-698 ALVPPI
+698 ALVPPQRE
-704 GGSSSLGDNLVYVP
+704 SNSLGENLVYVP
-718 ESSIEA
+718 EGCIET
-724 YRTAWSD
+724 YRMAWSD
-731 KVNDILCLGRQHDWD
+731 KVNDILCLERQHDWD

-786 DFMVMRNKMTCLR
+786 DFMVMRNKMTSLR

-815 YQGYHSWNDSLPDYA
+815 YQGCHSWNDSLPDYA
-830 FYRKDLRVCRLPQ
+830 FYRKDLRVCKPPKS
-843 NIVYIGRN
+843 ITYIGQS
-851 AFSRCSRLTD
+851 AFSECRKLTS

-872 DAAFEGCNRL
+872 GYAFEGCNQLKEVGFQEGL
-882 ENVKFSEGLEF
+882 ERIGENAFSNCALQDTIVFPQTLKRVVWGAFQGNSNLKAVKFPVGLEF
-893 IRSEAFAECALH
+893 IES
-905 DTIIFPRTLKHI
+905 
-917 SYSAFRSN
+917 SAFSN
-925 GLRAVKFP
+925 
-933 TGLEQIEGAA
+933 
-943 FSYCSGLS
+943 CSGLS

-956 SSILNVGSDA
+956 ASVLSVGNDA
-966 FGNCDNIKDV
+966 FVMCDNIKDV

-1014 TQWSQFPSIVMF
+1014 TQWSQFPSIVTF

-1048 EGGTIFGIGEVQ
+1048 EGDTIPGTGEVQ

-1091 NGNGASVIGQGNKD
+1091 NGNGASVIGQGDKD

-1137 KNIKYDGSYV
+1137 KNIKYAGSYV

-1162 GWKDWTAD
+1162 GWKDWAAG

-1199 DNRDILLQ
+1199 ENRDILLQ
-1207 SHGAD
+1207 NHGAD

-1335 KREAYEVG
+1335 KRETYEVG

-1412 HDFSEGDYMFSS
+1412 HDFSEGDYVFSS

-1466 SDGLRTTVTALSG
+1466 AAGLRTTVTALSG
-1479 ILMGTIDGNG
+1479 ILMGIIDGNG
-1489 CLDVRPGVYVVNV
+1489 CLDVHPGVYVVNV

>member
-14 GLFEVQAYQFEKNG
+14 GLSKVQAYQFEKNG

-36 KAVVVSGDV
+36 KAVVVSGGSV
-45 SYSGD
+45 MYSGD
-50 VVIPETVEY
+50 VVIPETVEF
-59 DGQHYVVDSIGE
+59 GSQHYVVDSIGE
-71 WAFNSCS
+71 WAFNACS

-88 LRAIGSL
+88 LRVIGRL
-95 AFTDCYGLT
+95 AFVDCYGLT
-104 SISFPVSLKVIGSG
+104 SISFPASLKVIGDG
-118 AFQNCEGLTSVVFP
+118 AFQNCDGLTSLSFPEGMTQIGDGAFQRCGRLETLFFPSTMKSIDWGVFCESHENEYGGGECTCDSIRRIEIKGIATWFNSNRFTERNHHVAAPYADLYVNGDLLTDIVLPDTMARIRPALFYGCKKLHSVVFP
-132 EGLTAVGDG
+132 NNL
-141 AFYGCDKLDSLSFP
+141 K
-155 ASMKMINWTAFCT
+155 
-168 HRGNYGNSCSCE
+168 
-180 HIRYVDVKD
+180 
-189 LHTWMNSVRY
+189 
-199 IGREQNPGFHL
+199 
-210 YFPKAHLYIGGK
+210 
-222 LLTHVVIPGD
+222 VID
-232 VTEIKPYTFSGM
+232 
-244 DCIKTVSM
+244 DC
-252 QKGVENVGILAF
+252 
-264 SGCRNLSSVSFSE
+264 
-277 GLKEIS
+277 
-283 SNAFKNCASL
+283 
-293 SSVFFS
+293 
-299 EGLEKIDNYAF
+299 AF
-310 ENCGSLTSVA
+310 ENCTGIENLELPQGLDSIKSSAFSRCKGVKYVNLPQELKYIGMMAFGSCTELISVSFPNKLENIAYGAFESCKSLQSVVLPEGLKSIESCAFQNCISLTSVKLPSTLRFIGDCA
-320 FPEGLTGIE
+320 FNQ
-329 DAAFYGCD
+329 C
-337 KLDSLS
+337 
-343 FPASMKTINWT
+343 
-354 AFCTHRGNYGDS
+354 
-366 CSCEHIRYVN
+366 
-376 VKDLHTWINSVRY
+376 
-389 VKLEYGSPHLYF
+389 
-401 PKAHLYMGGKLLT
+401 
-414 HVVIPGDVTEIKPYT
+414 
-429 FSGMD
+429 
-434 CIKTVSMQKGVENV
+434 NV
-448 GILAFSGCRNLSSV
+448 G
-462 SFSEGLKE
+462 
-470 ISSNAFKNCASL
+470 
-482 SSVFFSEGL
+482 
-491 EKIDNYAFENCGS
+491 FE
-504 LTSVAFPEGLTGI
+504 F
-517 EDAAFYGCDKL
+517 
-528 DSLSFPAS
+528 
-536 MKTINWTAFCTHRGN
+536 
-551 YGDSCSCEHIR
+551 
-562 YVNVKDLHTWI
+562 
-573 NSVRYVKLEYG
+573 
-584 SPHLYFPKA
+584 
-593 HLYMGGKLL
+593 
-602 THVVIPDDIAEVKPY
+602 
-617 TFSGMDSIRTVSM
+617 
-630 QKGVENVGK
+630 
-639 QVFSGCRNLS
+639 
-649 FVSFSDGF
+649 
-657 EEIGE
+657 
-662 YAFNG
+662 
-667 CNSLHSVKLP
+667 
-677 ASIKK
+677 ASI
-682 LGYSAFNDQGV
+682 
-693 EIELY
+693 
-698 ALVPPI
+698 VPPTI
-704 GGSSSLGDNLVYVP
+704 EGMNPLGDEDNLLYVP
-718 ESSIEA
+718 EEGIEA

-882 ENVKFSEGLEF
+882 ENVKFSERLEF

-956 SSILNVGSDA
+956 SSVLNVGSDA

-1048 EGGTIFGIGEVQ
+1048 EGDTIPGTGEVQ

-1199 DNRDILLQ
+1199 ENRDILLQ
-1207 SHGAD
+1207 NHGAD

-1335 KREAYEVG
+1335 KREAYEVD

-1412 HDFSEGDYMFSS
+1412 HDFSEGDYVFSS

-1451 EAVVDVENGTIAVSG
+1451 EAVVDVENGTIAGSG
-1466 SDGLRTTVTALSG
+1466 AAGLRTTVTALSG
-1479 ILMGTIDGNG
+1479 ILMGIIDGNG
-1489 CLDVRPGVYVVNV
+1489 SLDVRPGVYVVNV
-1502 GGQARKVVVR
+1502 GGQARKVVV

>member
-36 KAVVVSGDV
+36 KAVVVSGGSV
-45 SYSGD
+45 MYSGD

-59 DGQHYVVDSIGE
+59 GGQHYVVDSIGE
-71 WAFNSCS
+71 WAFNACS

-104 SISFPVSLKVIGSG
+104 SISFPASLKVIGSG
-118 AFQNCEGLTSVVFP
+118 AFQNCDGLTSLSFPEGMTQIGDGAFQRCGRLETLFFPSTIKSIDWGVFCESHENEYGGECTCDSIRRIEVKGIATWFNSNRFTERNHHVAAPYADLYVNGELLTEVVLPDTMTCIRPALFYGCQKLRSVVFP
-132 EGLTAVGDG
+132 NNL
-141 AFYGCDKLDSLSFP
+141 K
-155 ASMKMINWTAFCT
+155 
-168 HRGNYGNSCSCE
+168 
-180 HIRYVDVKD
+180 
-189 LHTWMNSVRY
+189 
-199 IGREQNPGFHL
+199 
-210 YFPKAHLYIGGK
+210 
-222 LLTHVVIPGD
+222 VID
-232 VTEIKPYTFSGM
+232 
-244 DCIKTVSM
+244 DC
-252 QKGVENVGILAF
+252 
-264 SGCRNLSSVSFSE
+264 
-277 GLKEIS
+277 
-283 SNAFKNCASL
+283 
-293 SSVFFS
+293 
-299 EGLEKIDNYAF
+299 AF
-310 ENCGSLTSVA
+310 ENCTGIENLEFPQGLDSIKSSAFYICRGLRKIAFPQGLRYIGMRAFWGCEELHSVSFPNKLENIDYGAFEGCKSLTSVA

-343 FPASMKTINWT
+343 FSASMKTINWT

-366 CSCEHIRYVN
+366 CSCEHIRYVD
-376 VKDLHTWINSVRY
+376 VEDLHTWINSVRY
-389 VKLEYGSPHLYF
+389 LEPEYGSSHLYF
-401 PKAHLYMGGKLLT
+401 PKAHLYLGGKLLT
-414 HVVIPGDVTEIKPYT
+414 HVVIPGDVTEIKPY
-429 FSGMD
+429 
-434 CIKTVSMQKGVENV
+434 I
-448 GILAFSGCRNLSSV
+448 FSGCRNLSSV
-462 SFSEGLKE
+462 T
-470 ISSNAFKNCASL
+470 
-482 SSVFFSEGL
+482 FFE
-491 EKIDNYAFENCGS
+491 
-504 LTSVAFPEGLTGI
+504 
-517 EDAAFYGCDKL
+517 
-528 DSLSFPAS
+528 
-536 MKTINWTAFCTHRGN
+536 
-551 YGDSCSCEHIR
+551 
-562 YVNVKDLHTWI
+562 
-573 NSVRYVKLEYG
+573 
-584 SPHLYFPKA
+584 
-593 HLYMGGKLL
+593 
-602 THVVIPDDIAEVKPY
+602 
-617 TFSGMDSIRTVSM
+617 
-630 QKGVENVGK
+630 
-639 QVFSGCRNLS
+639 
-649 FVSFSDGF
+649 GF
-657 EEIGE
+657 EEIGG

-667 CNSLHSVKLP
+667 CDSLHSVKLP

-698 ALVPPI
+698 ALVPPQRVDMY
-704 GGSSSLGDNLVYVP
+704 SLGDNLVYVP
-718 ESSIEA
+718 ESCIEA

-731 KVNDILCLGRQHDWD
+731 KVNDILCLGRQHDWN

-786 DFMVMRNKMTCLR
+786 DFMVMRNKMTSLR

-830 FYRKDLRVCRLPQ
+830 FYRKDLRECKLPKS
-843 NIVYIGRN
+843 ITCIGRS
-851 AFSRCSRLTD
+851 AFSGCRKLTN

-872 DAAFEGCNRL
+872 GDAFTGCDSL
-882 ENVKFSEGLEF
+882 KEVDFQEGLER
-893 IRSEAFAECALH
+893 IGDNAFSNCALQ
-905 DTIIFPRTLKHI
+905 DTIVFPQTLKRVVWG
-917 SYSAFRSN
+917 AFQGNSN
-925 GLRAVKFP
+925 LKAVKFP
-933 TGLEQIEGAA
+933 VGLEYIESSA
-943 FSYCSGLS
+943 FGSCYGLS

-956 SSILNVGSDA
+956 ASVLSVGSDA
-966 FGNCDNIKDV
+966 FRDCGNIKDV

-1048 EGGTIFGIGEVQ
+1048 EGDTIFGTGEVQ

-1191 VPDAKFDG
+1191 VPDVKFDG

-1268 VQKPNAEDGIT
+1268 VQKPNAEDAIT

-1303 MRRAAG
+1303 IRRAAG

-1335 KREAYEVG
+1335 RREAYEVG

-1382 YEVQAAGNYTIGLTR
+1382 YEVQVAGNYTIGLTR

-1466 SDGLRTTVTALSG
+1466 ADGLRTTVTALSG
-1479 ILMGTIDGNG
+1479 ILMGIIDGNG
-1489 CLDVRPGVYVVNV
+1489 SLDVRPGVYVVNV

>member
-14 GLFEVQAYQFEKNG
+14 GLSEMQAYQFEKNG

-36 KAVVVSGDV
+36 KAVVVSGNAN
-45 SYSGD
+45 YSGD
-50 VVIPETVEY
+50 VVIPDSVEY
-59 DGQHYVVDSIGE
+59 YGYYYVVDSIGGTV
-71 WAFNSCS
+71 FQYSKIT
-78 GLMSVKLPEK
+78 SVRLPNQ
-88 LRAIGSL
+88 LRAIGSA
-95 AFTDCYGLT
+95 AFANCSGLT
-104 SISFPVSLKVIGSG
+104 SISFPGSLRCIDDGAFQYCTGLTDLSFPEGMTEIGNGAFYGCGRLETISFPSTMKSIDWSAFCRQCEYEWEGCTCDSIKRVEVKDIATWFNSNRIAGNHNLVVARNADLYVDGKLLTEIVLPDTMSRIRPALFYGCKKLRSVVFPKNLKVIGSSAFSECTGIESLNFPQELDSIGASAFALCESLVNVNFPDRLKSIGGSVFNGCKSLAAVAFPEGLEKIEYG
-118 AFQNCEGLTSVVFP
+118 AFSGCSSLTSLVFP
-132 EGLTAVGDG
+132 EGLT
-141 AFYGCDKLDSLSFP
+141 
-155 ASMKMINWTAFCT
+155 
-168 HRGNYGNSCSCE
+168 E
-180 HIRYVDVKD
+180 
-189 LHTWMNSVRY
+189 
-199 IGREQNPGFHL
+199 
-210 YFPKAHLYIGGK
+210 IGGR
-222 LLTHVVIPGD
+222 
-232 VTEIKPYTFSGM
+232 
-244 DCIKTVSM
+244 
-252 QKGVENVGILAF
+252 AF
-264 SGCRNLSSVSFSE
+264 LGCN
-277 GLKEIS
+277 
-283 SNAFKNCASL
+283 N
-293 SSVFFS
+293 
-299 EGLEKIDNYAF
+299 
-310 ENCGSLTSVA
+310 
-320 FPEGLTGIE
+320 
-329 DAAFYGCD
+329 
-337 KLDSLS
+337 LDSLS
-343 FPASMKTINWT
+343 FPASMKTINWG
-354 AFCTHRGNYGDS
+354 AFCQNSAWNTDLDKTCN
-366 CSCEHIRYVN
+366 HIRYVN
-376 VKDLHTWINSVRY
+376 VKDLLTWVNSER
-389 VKLEYGSPHLYF
+389 EYKDGAYDHHLRVPHAQLY
-401 PKAHLYMGGKLLT
+401 LDGTLLT
-414 HVVIPGDVTEIKPYT
+414 EAMIPEGIEEIKPYT
-429 FSGMD
+429 F
-434 CIKTVSMQKGVENV
+434 
-448 GILAFSGCRNLSSV
+448 
-462 SFSEGLKE
+462 
-470 ISSNAFKNCASL
+470 
-482 SSVFFSEGL
+482 
-491 EKIDNYAFENCGS
+491 
-504 LTSVAFPEGLTGI
+504 
-517 EDAAFYGCDKL
+517 YGL
-528 DSLSFPAS
+528 DSL
-536 MKTINWTAFCTHRGN
+536 T
-551 YGDSCSCEHIR
+551 
-562 YVNVKDLHTWI
+562 L
-573 NSVRYVKLEYG
+573 
-584 SPHLYFPKA
+584 
-593 HLYMGGKLL
+593 
-602 THVVIPDDIAEVKPY
+602 
-617 TFSGMDSIRTVSM
+617 
-630 QKGVENVGK
+630 
-639 QVFSGCRNLS
+639 
-649 FVSFSDGF
+649 
-657 EEIGE
+657 
-662 YAFNG
+662 
-667 CNSLHSVKLP
+667 VKLP
-677 ASIKK
+677 TSINKI
-682 LGYSAFNDQGV
+682 GESAFNNQGV
-693 EIELY
+693 ELQLY
-698 ALVPPI
+698 ALVPPQRE
-704 GGSSSLGDNLVYVP
+704 SNSLGENLVYVP
-718 ESSIEA
+718 ESCIEA

-731 KVNDILCLGRQHDWD
+731 KVNDILCLERQHDWD
-746 VTVEAEDKSSA
+746 VMVEAEEKSSA

-786 DFMVMRNKMTCLR
+786 DFMVMRNKMTSLR

-815 YQGYHSWNDSLPDYA
+815 YQGCHSWNDSLPDYA
-830 FYRKDLRVCRLPQ
+830 FYRKELRVCKLPKS
-843 NIVYIGRN
+843 ITYIGQS
-851 AFSRCSRLTD
+851 AFSECHRLTS

-872 DAAFEGCNRL
+872 SLAFYYCNQL
-882 ENVKFSEGLEF
+882 KEVSFQEGLER
-893 IRSEAFAECALH
+893 IGGVAFSDCALH
-905 DTIIFPRTLKHI
+905 DTIVFPQTLKYI
-917 SYSAFRSN
+917 YSNAFENNICLS
-925 GLRAVKFP
+925 AVKFP
-933 TGLEQIEGAA
+933 VGLEYIESRA
-943 FSYCSGLS
+943 FNNCRCLS
-951 EVRFP
+951 EVRF
-956 SSILNVGSDA
+956 SASVLSVGSAA
-966 FGNCDNIKDV
+966 FEYCNSIKDV

-1048 EGGTIFGIGEVQ
+1048 EGDTIPGTGEVQ

-1091 NGNGASVIGQGNKD
+1091 NGNGASVIGQGDKD

-1137 KNIKYDGSYV
+1137 KNIKYAGSYV

-1162 GWKDWTAD
+1162 GWKDWAAG

-1199 DNRDILLQ
+1199 ENRDILLQ

-1335 KREAYEVG
+1335 KRETYEVG

-1412 HDFSEGDYMFSS
+1412 HDFSEGDYVFSS

-1466 SDGLRTTVTALSG
+1466 AAGLRTTVTALSG
-1479 ILMGTIDGNG
+1479 ILMGIIDGNDS
-1489 CLDVRPGVYVVNV
+1489 LDVRPGVYVVNV

>member
-1 MKKIFLLLWFVLL
+1 MK
-14 GLFEVQAYQFEKNG
+14 A
-28 IYYDIVNG
+28 
-36 KAVVVSGDV
+36 
-45 SYSGD
+45 
-50 VVIPETVEY
+50 
-59 DGQHYVVDSIGE
+59 
-71 WAFNSCS
+71 
-78 GLMSVKLPEK
+78 
-88 LRAIGSL
+88 
-95 AFTDCYGLT
+95 
-104 SISFPVSLKVIGSG
+104 
-118 AFQNCEGLTSVVFP
+118 
-132 EGLTAVGDG
+132 
-141 AFYGCDKLDSLSFP
+141 
-155 ASMKMINWTAFCT
+155 
-168 HRGNYGNSCSCE
+168 
-180 HIRYVDVKD
+180 
-189 LHTWMNSVRY
+189 
-199 IGREQNPGFHL
+199 
-210 YFPKAHLYIGGK
+210 
-222 LLTHVVIPGD
+222 
-232 VTEIKPYTFSGM
+232 
-244 DCIKTVSM
+244 
-252 QKGVENVGILAF
+252 
-264 SGCRNLSSVSFSE
+264 
-277 GLKEIS
+277 
-283 SNAFKNCASL
+283 
-293 SSVFFS
+293 
-299 EGLEKIDNYAF
+299 
-310 ENCGSLTSVA
+310 
-320 FPEGLTGIE
+320 
-329 DAAFYGCD
+329 
-337 KLDSLS
+337 
-343 FPASMKTINWT
+343 
-354 AFCTHRGNYGDS
+354 
-366 CSCEHIRYVN
+366 
-376 VKDLHTWINSVRY
+376 
-389 VKLEYGSPHLYF
+389 
-401 PKAHLYMGGKLLT
+401 
-414 HVVIPGDVTEIKPYT
+414 
-429 FSGMD
+429 
-434 CIKTVSMQKGVENV
+434 
-448 GILAFSGCRNLSSV
+448 
-462 SFSEGLKE
+462 
-470 ISSNAFKNCASL
+470 
-482 SSVFFSEGL
+482 
-491 EKIDNYAFENCGS
+491 
-504 LTSVAFPEGLTGI
+504 
-517 EDAAFYGCDKL
+517 
-528 DSLSFPAS
+528 
-536 MKTINWTAFCTHRGN
+536 INWTAFCTHRGN

-731 KVNDILCLGRQHDWD
+731 KVNDILCLGRQYDWN

-956 SSILNVGSDA
+956 SSVLNVGSDA

-982 PLQLDQTTFSA
+982 PLELDQTTFSA

-1048 EGGTIFGIGEVQ
+1048 EGDTIPGTSEVQ
-1060 GPDADLNPGSGLVV
+1060 GPDADLNSGSGLVV

-1137 KNIKYDGSYV
+1137 KNVKYAGSYV

-1251 YNPQDDDYV
+1251 YNPQDDDYA

-1268 VQKPNAEDGIT
+1268 VQKPNAEDAIT

-1335 KREAYEVG
+1335 RREAYEVG

-1382 YEVQAAGNYTIGLTR
+1382 YEVQVAGNYTIGLTR

-1412 HDFSEGDYMFSS
+1412 HDFSEGDYAFFS

-1466 SDGLRTTVTALSG
+1466 ADGLRTTVTALSG

-1489 CLDVRPGVYVVNV
+1489 CLDVRPGVHVVNV

>member
-14 GLFEVQAYQFEKNG
+14 GLSKVQAYQFEKNG

-36 KAVVVSGDV
+36 KAVVVSGGSV
-45 SYSGD
+45 MYSGD
-50 VVIPETVEY
+50 VVIPETVEFG
-59 DGQHYVVDSIGE
+59 GQHYVVDSIGE
-71 WAFNSCS
+71 WAFNACS

-88 LRAIGSL
+88 LRVIGRL
-95 AFTDCYGLT
+95 AFVDCYGLT
-104 SISFPVSLKVIGSG
+104 SISFPASLKVIGDG
-118 AFQNCEGLTSVVFP
+118 AFQNCDGLTSLSFPEGMTQIGDGAFQRCGRLETLFFPSTMKSIDWGVFCESHENEYGGGECTCDSIRRIEIKGIATWFNSNRFTERNHHVAAPYADLYVNGDLLTDIVLPDTMARIRPALFYGCKKLHSVVFP
-132 EGLTAVGDG
+132 NNL
-141 AFYGCDKLDSLSFP
+141 K
-155 ASMKMINWTAFCT
+155 
-168 HRGNYGNSCSCE
+168 
-180 HIRYVDVKD
+180 
-189 LHTWMNSVRY
+189 
-199 IGREQNPGFHL
+199 
-210 YFPKAHLYIGGK
+210 
-222 LLTHVVIPGD
+222 VID
-232 VTEIKPYTFSGM
+232 
-244 DCIKTVSM
+244 DC
-252 QKGVENVGILAF
+252 
-264 SGCRNLSSVSFSE
+264 
-277 GLKEIS
+277 
-283 SNAFKNCASL
+283 
-293 SSVFFS
+293 
-299 EGLEKIDNYAF
+299 AF
-310 ENCGSLTSVA
+310 ENCTGIENLELPQGLDSIKSSAFSRCKGVKYVNLPQELKYIGMMAFGSCTELISVSFPNKLENIAYGAFESCKSLQSVVLPEGLKSIESCAFQNCISLTSVKLPSTLRFIGDCA
-320 FPEGLTGIE
+320 FNQ
-329 DAAFYGCD
+329 C
-337 KLDSLS
+337 
-343 FPASMKTINWT
+343 
-354 AFCTHRGNYGDS
+354 
-366 CSCEHIRYVN
+366 
-376 VKDLHTWINSVRY
+376 
-389 VKLEYGSPHLYF
+389 
-401 PKAHLYMGGKLLT
+401 
-414 HVVIPGDVTEIKPYT
+414 
-429 FSGMD
+429 
-434 CIKTVSMQKGVENV
+434 NV
-448 GILAFSGCRNLSSV
+448 G
-462 SFSEGLKE
+462 
-470 ISSNAFKNCASL
+470 
-482 SSVFFSEGL
+482 
-491 EKIDNYAFENCGS
+491 FE
-504 LTSVAFPEGLTGI
+504 F
-517 EDAAFYGCDKL
+517 
-528 DSLSFPAS
+528 
-536 MKTINWTAFCTHRGN
+536 
-551 YGDSCSCEHIR
+551 
-562 YVNVKDLHTWI
+562 
-573 NSVRYVKLEYG
+573 
-584 SPHLYFPKA
+584 
-593 HLYMGGKLL
+593 
-602 THVVIPDDIAEVKPY
+602 
-617 TFSGMDSIRTVSM
+617 
-630 QKGVENVGK
+630 
-639 QVFSGCRNLS
+639 
-649 FVSFSDGF
+649 
-657 EEIGE
+657 
-662 YAFNG
+662 
-667 CNSLHSVKLP
+667 
-677 ASIKK
+677 ASI
-682 LGYSAFNDQGV
+682 
-693 EIELY
+693 
-698 ALVPPI
+698 VPPTI
-704 GGSSSLGDNLVYVP
+704 EGMNPLGDEDNLLYVP
-718 ESSIEA
+718 EEGIEA

-731 KVNDILCLGRQHDWD
+731 KVNDILCLERQHDWD
-746 VTVEAEDKSSA
+746 VMVEAEEKSSA

-786 DFMVMRNKMTCLR
+786 DFMVMRNKMTSLR

-830 FYRKDLRVCRLPQ
+830 FYRKELRVCKLPQ
-843 NIVYIGRN
+843 SITYIGQS
-851 AFSRCSRLTD
+851 AFSECRKLTG

-872 DAAFEGCNRL
+872 YAAFTGCNCL
-882 ENVKFSEGLEF
+882 KEVEFHEGLER
-893 IRSEAFAECALH
+893 IGSEGFFNCALQ
-905 DTIIFPRTLKHI
+905 DTIVFPQTLKHI
-917 SYSAFRSN
+917 SYNAFGMN
-925 GLRAVKFP
+925 GSLKAVKFP
-933 TGLEQIEGAA
+933 FGLESIESSA
-943 FSYCSGLS
+943 FNNCSGLS

-956 SSILNVGSDA
+956 ASVLSVGSDA
-966 FGNCDNIKDV
+966 FMMCDNIKDV

-993 EVFKNATLHVPETAQ
+993 EVFKNAMLHVPETAQ

-1048 EGGTIFGIGEVQ
+1048 EGDTISGTGEVQ

-1091 NGNGASVIGQGNKD
+1091 NGNGASVIGQGDKD

-1162 GWKDWTAD
+1162 GWKDWAAG

-1199 DNRDILLQ
+1199 ENRDILLQ

-1412 HDFSEGDYMFSS
+1412 HDFSEGDYVFSS

-1466 SDGLRTTVTALSG
+1466 AAGLRTTVTALSG
-1479 ILMGTIDGNG
+1479 ILMGIIDGNG
-1489 CLDVRPGVYVVNV
+1489 SLDVRPGVYVVNV

>member
-14 GLFEVQAYQFEKNG
+14 GLSEIQAYQFEKNG

-36 KAVVVSGDV
+36 KAVVVSGGSV
-45 SYSGD
+45 MYSGD
-50 VVIPETVEY
+50 VVIPETVEFG
-59 DGQHYVVDSIGE
+59 GQHYVVDSIGE
-71 WAFNSCS
+71 WAFNACS
-78 GLMSVKLPEK
+78 GVMSVKLPEK
-88 LRAIGSL
+88 LRVIGRL
-95 AFTDCYGLT
+95 AFVDCYGLT
-104 SISFPVSLKVIGSG
+104 SISFPASLKVIGDG
-118 AFQNCEGLTSVVFP
+118 AFQNCDGLTSLSFPEGITQIGDGAFQRCGRLETLFFPSTMKSIDWGVFCESHENEYGGGECTCDSIRRIEIKGIATWFNSNRFTERNHHVAAPYADLYVNGDLLTDIVLPDTMARIRPALFYGCKKLHSVVFP
-132 EGLTAVGDG
+132 NNL
-141 AFYGCDKLDSLSFP
+141 K
-155 ASMKMINWTAFCT
+155 
-168 HRGNYGNSCSCE
+168 
-180 HIRYVDVKD
+180 
-189 LHTWMNSVRY
+189 
-199 IGREQNPGFHL
+199 
-210 YFPKAHLYIGGK
+210 
-222 LLTHVVIPGD
+222 VID
-232 VTEIKPYTFSGM
+232 
-244 DCIKTVSM
+244 DC
-252 QKGVENVGILAF
+252 
-264 SGCRNLSSVSFSE
+264 
-277 GLKEIS
+277 
-283 SNAFKNCASL
+283 
-293 SSVFFS
+293 
-299 EGLEKIDNYAF
+299 AF
-310 ENCGSLTSVA
+310 ENCTGIENLELPQGLDCIKSSAFSRCKGVKYVNLPQELKYIGMMAFGSCTELISVSFPNKLENIAYGAFESCKSLQSVVLPEGLKSIESCAFQNCISLTSVKLPSTLRFIDDCA
-320 FPEGLTGIE
+320 FNQ
-329 DAAFYGCD
+329 C
-337 KLDSLS
+337 
-343 FPASMKTINWT
+343 
-354 AFCTHRGNYGDS
+354 
-366 CSCEHIRYVN
+366 
-376 VKDLHTWINSVRY
+376 
-389 VKLEYGSPHLYF
+389 
-401 PKAHLYMGGKLLT
+401 
-414 HVVIPGDVTEIKPYT
+414 
-429 FSGMD
+429 
-434 CIKTVSMQKGVENV
+434 NV
-448 GILAFSGCRNLSSV
+448 G
-462 SFSEGLKE
+462 
-470 ISSNAFKNCASL
+470 
-482 SSVFFSEGL
+482 
-491 EKIDNYAFENCGS
+491 FE
-504 LTSVAFPEGLTGI
+504 F
-517 EDAAFYGCDKL
+517 
-528 DSLSFPAS
+528 
-536 MKTINWTAFCTHRGN
+536 
-551 YGDSCSCEHIR
+551 
-562 YVNVKDLHTWI
+562 
-573 NSVRYVKLEYG
+573 
-584 SPHLYFPKA
+584 
-593 HLYMGGKLL
+593 
-602 THVVIPDDIAEVKPY
+602 
-617 TFSGMDSIRTVSM
+617 
-630 QKGVENVGK
+630 
-639 QVFSGCRNLS
+639 
-649 FVSFSDGF
+649 
-657 EEIGE
+657 
-662 YAFNG
+662 
-667 CNSLHSVKLP
+667 
-677 ASIKK
+677 ASI
-682 LGYSAFNDQGV
+682 
-693 EIELY
+693 
-698 ALVPPI
+698 VPPTI
-704 GGSSSLGDNLVYVP
+704 EGMNPLGDEDNLLYVP
-718 ESSIEA
+718 EEGIEA

-731 KVNDILCLGRQHDWD
+731 KVNDILCLERQHDWD
-746 VTVEAEDKSSA
+746 VMVEAEEKSSA

-786 DFMVMRNKMTCLR
+786 DFMVMRNKMTSLR

-815 YQGYHSWNDSLPDYA
+815 YQGCHSWNDSLPDYA
-830 FYRKDLRVCRLPQ
+830 FYRKELRVCKLPKS
-843 NIVYIGRN
+843 ITYIGQS
-851 AFSRCSRLTD
+851 AFSECHRLTS

-872 DAAFEGCNRL
+872 SLAFYYCNQL
-882 ENVKFSEGLEF
+882 KEVSFQEGLER
-893 IRSEAFAECALH
+893 IGGVAFSDCALH
-905 DTIIFPRTLKHI
+905 DTIVFPQTLKYI
-917 SYSAFRSN
+917 YSNAFENNICLS
-925 GLRAVKFP
+925 AVKFP
-933 TGLEQIEGAA
+933 VGLEYIESRA
-943 FSYCSGLS
+943 FNNCRCLS

-956 SSILNVGSDA
+956 ASVLSVGSAA
-966 FGNCDNIKDV
+966 FEYCNSIKDV

-1048 EGGTIFGIGEVQ
+1048 EGDTISGTGEVQ

-1091 NGNGASVIGQGNKD
+1091 NGNGASVIGQGDKD

-1147 LRWYDGAERAQHGRG
+1147 LRWYDGAERAQYGRG
-1162 GWKDWTAD
+1162 GWKDWAAG

-1199 DNRDILLQ
+1199 ENRDILLQ
-1207 SHGAD
+1207 NHGAD

-1335 KREAYEVG
+1335 KREAYEVD

-1412 HDFSEGDYMFSS
+1412 HDFSEGDYVFSS

-1466 SDGLRTTVTALSG
+1466 AAGLRTTVTALSG
-1479 ILMGTIDGNG
+1479 ILMGIIDGNG
-1489 CLDVRPGVYVVNV
+1489 SLDVRPGVYVVNV
-1502 GGQARKVVVR
+1502 GGQARKVVV